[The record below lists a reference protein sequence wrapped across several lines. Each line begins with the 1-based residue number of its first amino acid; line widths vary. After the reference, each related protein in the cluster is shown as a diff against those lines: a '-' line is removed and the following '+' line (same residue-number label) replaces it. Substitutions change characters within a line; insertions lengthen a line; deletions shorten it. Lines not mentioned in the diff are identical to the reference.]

1 MFNIGIR
8 VDADNFTT
16 ETQAVVSDLQQTL
29 NKNGITVPVSLN
41 NATLKEMDQFI
52 QSIGGSMKITKD
64 ALTGFI
70 ENISVN
76 VPKANGQMLSL
87 NQGVQAVTNTVT
99 DLNGVS
105 QQVFSHFET
114 TDITTTM
121 NGMNTSLERAKELQ
135 NDIIKLY
142 EQRVDLEHQMATA
155 LVQGDSKQQ
164 ASLQARLTK
173 NETLDGMYREQL
185 AYLQQQANAESIQIN
200 LWDKINASVSQIDGN
215 TAGWT
220 RTLTQSGQDAIALAQ
235 NLNQSKKVLNE
246 FADTYKKAMS
256 TDGTKGQ
263 MLVQDLNNMKA
274 QVDVVINA
282 MENLGATVDSTGAH
296 YQGNITAVQELC
308 TEYNKITRQLQEF
321 NAQKKD
327 QQDDTQ
333 KIEQTVQAY
342 KAYRD
347 QLDRINKLKKEN
359 ATGVDMKAEQQ
370 QLESLKT
377 SYKQLEQA
385 ILSNGDAVYK
395 NTQYNRD
402 KNQVTRDS
410 IQAQKELN
418 VTLQDNSLQSLIADT
433 ITYTVSLQSLQQVIQ
448 SVISET
454 ISLNDSMTQ
463 IRLVTQ
469 DSAEN
474 TKALMSEYSET
485 AKQLGTTTDAVA
497 SSAVE
502 WLRQGNTVEE
512 TGELVKASTTLSVI
526 GAMDASDAT
535 TALTA
540 SLNGYNMEAQ
550 DAMKIVDQL
559 TTLDLKYA
567 TSSGDIANA
576 LSRVASSASAAGV
589 PLERMEAIITVTA
602 DQTQQAAETI
612 GRAWNSVIQRINK
625 ISAGKDV
632 SDTGKSLND
641 VDKALKTVGISLR
654 DDNGIIKA
662 SSDILDEVAAKWDT
676 WNRNQQSQIATAI
689 AGTNQANIFRATM
702 NDYKEVLEATTIA
715 ENASGSATERMSIYT
730 ESLTGKI
737 NTFKTTWTE
746 LVNDLNLDSLIGT
759 VVDLGTKLLEI
770 LNVVLNKIPVLSDA
784 LKGFITVKSVNI
796 LIGAIINAIKRLT
809 GTDGLEGLFDG
820 FIKLKDTMAI
830 VKGAMNGVT
839 VETETMSVGSV
850 KLANTITALI
860 KVFEGAKQK
869 IELFK
874 LMFVNAGGGVNGFV
888 TALYSILPAAVA
900 SLSPLTLVAAGVAA
914 VTLAVVA
921 GAAAWLKYNSY
932 AEQTARAVKTAQEA
946 IDNAQAE
953 LDAANQ
959 DIEETNSKLSDL
971 ASQIKAINE
980 KGTLTLADKAQK
992 DALQEQLDTLTE
1004 IKKTQ
1009 EEIARLKNEA
1019 LKKAQ
1024 QDMVDAQYGNDKS
1037 ADEWGSNLKGI
1048 SSRLYDSESA
1058 SINQLVANI
1067 NYLNK
1072 SKQDLTITDESYNRQ
1087 MKEQTS
1093 ALNDRKLSILEQ
1105 IQTLA
1110 ELGDTSSDQYKKLQ
1124 QLHEEIELV
1133 LDPSNYETIS
1143 LEKIIDTAGVE
1154 DKLKKIITSGDEAGQ
1169 KTAEN
1174 YAKSFAQKI
1183 LSDTTMKENWA
1194 KAMNIDVDDL
1204 NIDNLTQEIFNKFH
1218 QMFSDVSEDAKKI
1231 FDKEYGFGDNQVAD
1245 WSTQATAALI
1255 SQDEA
1260 LKQHLDTVE
1269 SASEKQEILNK
1280 AYSEMKEKGELTVA
1294 TVQKLIEQEP
1304 SLTKAI
1310 EIQDG
1315 KIRINI
1321 DSLQDLSAQYYDTAI
1336 ETAKEQK
1343 AQTDAVI
1350 DNTKTR
1356 IKAMQEEMTALG
1368 KLIQKRID
1376 AGEDVDPNVLNQYKG
1391 YQRTQYELEKQGKQ
1405 AQATSD
1411 DLAAQIDALEKL
1423 QGQGLTYTPSS
1434 SEKSGSSSSKTDP
1447 EKEAYELKKSEIEL
1461 VQKQLELEKSKLEQ
1475 QKKGLEE
1482 QKSGL
1487 ELRKSEIELQKQ
1499 IKEQQLDII
1508 EDAED
1513 GIDDIIDLIKKMTK
1527 QDYENLKTKLT
1538 EVKDYIG
1545 DFKDALDDVKDTYDD
1560 LVDDAK
1566 DKLKAEKEAADN
1578 QKKLEEGAKSI
1589 AEIQAQLAE
1598 IQYDDSADAQ
1608 AKRLELTASLN
1619 EKQQDLEDEM
1629 KDQAYDAA
1637 TDALDKTKDKVDD
1650 IFDAIGD
1657 ILDASQDAIAD
1668 YITYIS
1674 DELESEGNL
1683 YQAAVA
1689 QFNDTSE
1696 GAQEEL
1702 YNRLIDYNNKYG
1714 DSINKTVTE
1723 PWNEAIA
1730 AVEKYKEVA
1739 GSTDIDT
1746 IRQYLGSQDT
1756 QLNASIKLDEQVIDG
1771 LDDQIDQI
1779 KLDMDKVD
1787 VQITQ
1792 FEQAISKVK
1801 DALSQ
1806 LEIDYKQTSN
1816 ASDSSEQGAGGTG
1829 NEYAYGLV
1837 KGLLAEAGVD
1847 TSTLPDTYQ
1856 GFVDA
1861 LKATTD
1867 AANDTAKAV
1876 TDLGEKSETAGEQV
1890 EDSGDQT
1897 EDSGDKTEKA
1907 GDQADQTVQPL
1918 TDLADSGQEAAT
1930 ALGEV
1935 ATAAPAAA
1943 DASGSSGFN
1952 LGDIVTFFTG
1962 GDMSA
1967 FVQKFATKAIT
1978 KYLPKLI
1985 KAGASMVG
1993 KLHDGTDEVKKKD
2006 SWLDR
2011 MLGLGQDETARIL
2024 KVGEA
2029 VIPDYANDA
2038 LNSASGV
2045 SPIRSI
2051 ASTPDVSNVKT
2062 TNNSSISIDM
2072 GDMDFSGIDT
2082 TELRNELESIKKDS
2096 ANQVYSTLYKYVKVG
2111 GYRNVKIR
2119 HS

>member
-29 NKNGITVPVSLN
+29 NKNGITVPVNLN

-76 VPKANGQMLSL
+76 VPKANGQILSL

-142 EQRVDLEHQMATA
+142 EQRVNLEHQMATA

-164 ASLQARLTK
+164 ASLQSKLTK
-173 NETLDGMYREQL
+173 NEALDGMYREQL
-185 AYLQQQANAESIQIN
+185 AYLQQQANAEGVQIN
-200 LWDKINASVSQIDGN
+200 LWDKINTSVSQIDGN

-235 NLNQSKKVLNE
+235 NLNQSKKVLND

-256 TDGTKGQ
+256 TDGSKGQ

-282 MENLGATVDSTGAH
+282 MTNLGATVDSTGAH

-308 TEYNKITRQLQEF
+308 TEYNKITRRLQEF
-321 NAQKKD
+321 NAQKQD
-327 QQDDTQ
+327 QQNDTQ
-333 KIEQTVQAY
+333 MIEQTVQAY

-359 ATGVDMKAEQQ
+359 ATGVDMRAEQQ
-370 QLESLKT
+370 QLDALKT
-377 SYKQLEQA
+377 SYKNLEQG
-385 ILSNGDAVYK
+385 ILSNGEAVYK

-454 ISLNDSMTQ
+454 VSLNDSMTQ

-469 DSAEN
+469 GSSES
-474 TKALMSEYSET
+474 TKALMSDYSEI
-485 AKQLGTTTDAVA
+485 AKQLGTTTSAVA
-497 SSAVE
+497 DSAVE
-502 WLRQGNTVEE
+502 WLRQGNTIEE
-512 TGELVKASTTLSVI
+512 TSELVKASTTLSVI

-540 SLNGYNMEAQ
+540 SLNGYKMEAS

-641 VDKALKTVGISLR
+641 VEKALKTVGIALR

-715 ENASGSATERMSIYT
+715 ENANGSATERMSIYT
-730 ESLTGKI
+730 ESLTAKI

-746 LVNDLNLDSLIGT
+746 LVNDLNLDSLIGL

-770 LNVVLNKIPVLSDA
+770 LNILLNKIPVLSDV
-784 LKGFITVKSVNI
+784 LKGFITVQSINI
-796 LIGAIINAIKRLT
+796 LAGAVIKAMNRIAGPEGIKGLLT
-809 GTDGLEGLFDG
+809 GLVNLKDVMDNVALYAYSFGDE
-820 FIKLKDTMAI
+820 FIK
-830 VKGAMNGVT
+830 
-839 VETETMSVGSV
+839 
-850 KLANTITALI
+850 
-860 KVFEGAKQK
+860 
-869 IELFK
+869 
-874 LMFVNAGGGVNGFV
+874 AGGGVQGFV
-888 TALYSILPAAVA
+888 AALRYISPA
-900 SLSPLTLVAAGVAA
+900 SLAAIQPMTLVAA
-914 VTLAVVA
+914 AVVA
-921 GAAAWLKYNSY
+921 LTTALTAGIIAWNKYNS
-932 AEQTARAVKTAQEA
+932 AEAKLDRAKSK
-946 IDNAQAE
+946 
-953 LDAANQ
+953 LDS
-959 DIEETNSKLSDL
+959 DKESLEETGQKLDEINSKIDE
-971 ASQIKAINE
+971 I
-980 KGTLTLADKAQK
+980 DKSNMTISEQK
-992 DALQEQLDTLTE
+992 QLDLLN
-1004 IKKTQ
+1004 Q
-1009 EEIARLKNEA
+1009 EKEA
-1019 LKKAQ
+1019 LEKIRETKQGIVDDDEAAYNKQRKQ
-1024 QDMVDAQYGNDKS
+1024 QLDDIYGGYTNSVDDA
-1037 ADEWGSNLKGI
+1037 
-1048 SSRLYDSESA
+1048 
-1058 SINQLVANI
+1058 
-1067 NYLNK
+1067 
-1072 SKQDLTITDESYNRQ
+1072 YN
-1087 MKEQTS
+1087 S
-1093 ALNDRKLSILEQ
+1093 
-1105 IQTLA
+1105 
-1110 ELGDTSSDQYKKLQ
+1110 KKLQ
-1124 QLHEEIELV
+1124 DINWSGGNDNYYSTYDVENANIQELLANAKILYEQKEKLIQQGKVESQEYKDLEEQEKQNNLAIQEQIPSLIQVQSEYEELGGKANDTYKNITN
-1133 LDPSNYETIS
+1133 LILEAKQQTDPASWA
-1143 LEKIIDTAGVE
+1143 KINLADVIDTDGFIS
-1154 DKLKKIITSGDEAGQ
+1154 KLDATSSEAFNQ
-1169 KTAEN
+1169 IHAQALKTARE
-1174 YAKSFAQKI
+1174 I
-1183 LSDTTMKENWA
+1183 VDDPELSQEWSKHF
-1194 KAMNIDVDDL
+1194 NIDLSTEEGWKSLV
-1204 NIDNLTQEIFNKFH
+1204 NIIQNELTNAFNDATDSAHEFKSA
-1218 QMFSDVSEDAKKI
+1218 SDVFNDYI
-1231 FDKEYGFGDNQVAD
+1231 
-1245 WSTQATAALI
+1245 TI
-1255 SQDEA
+1255 
-1260 LKQHLDTVE
+1260 
-1269 SASEKQEILNK
+1269 ASDMEEQQTLLNK
-1280 AYSEMKEKGELTVA
+1280 ALGEMQYNGELSSG
-1294 TVQKLIEQEP
+1294 TVQKLIEKYPEL
-1304 SLTKAI
+1304 SDKI
-1310 EIQDG
+1310 EVNNG
-1315 KIRINI
+1315 KLQLESQYLNETWQAQQQAARDKVKSQI
-1321 DSLQDLSAQYYDTAI
+1321 DETNDTI
-1336 ETAKEQK
+1336 KC
-1343 AQTDAVI
+1343 I
-1350 DNTKTR
+1350 KTR
-1356 IKAMQEEMTALG
+1356 IQAYMDE
-1368 KLIQKRID
+1368 
-1376 AGEDVDPNVLNQYKG
+1376 
-1391 YQRTQYELEKQGKQ
+1391 
-1405 AQATSD
+1405 AQAIKTMYSGV
-1411 DLAAQIDALEKL
+1411 DLSNAANAAAATGDINRARQLGDMITRQQQEQTKNEKSL
-1423 QGQGLTYTPSS
+1423 QELQSILDNMNFTDLTPTKPSGYS
-1434 SEKSGSSSSKTDP
+1434 SGKKSGSGSKTDP

-1475 QKKGLEE
+1475 QKKGIEQ
-1482 QKSGL
+1482 QKSAL
-1487 ELRKSEIELQKQ
+1487 ELDKSQVELQKQ

-1513 GIDDIIDLIKKMTK
+1513 GIDDIIELIKKMTK

-1578 QKKLEEGAKSI
+1578 QKKLEDGAKSI

-1637 TDALDKTKDKVDD
+1637 TDALDKTKDKVDN

-1674 DELESEGNL
+1674 DELESDGNL
-1683 YQAAVA
+1683 YKAAVA

-1739 GSTDIDT
+1739 GSADIDT
-1746 IRQYLGSQDT
+1746 VRQYLGSQDT
-1756 QLNASIKLDEQVIDG
+1756 QLNASIKLDEQTIDG
-1771 LDDQIDQI
+1771 LDNQIDKI
-1779 KLDMDKVD
+1779 KIDMDKVD
-1787 VQITQ
+1787 QQVTQ
-1792 FEQAISKVK
+1792 FEQAISQVK

-1816 ASDSSEQGAGGTG
+1816 SSDSSEQGAGGTG
-1829 NEYAYGLV
+1829 NEYAYGLL

-1856 GFVDA
+1856 GFIDA

-1876 TDLGEKSETAGEQV
+1876 TDLGEKSETT
-1890 EDSGDQT
+1890 GDQT
-1897 EDSGDKTEKA
+1897 EDSGDKAEMA
-1907 GDQADQTVQPL
+1907 GDQADKTAQPL

-1935 ATAAPAAA
+1935 ATAAPAA
-1943 DASGSSGFN
+1943 STGGSSGFN
-1952 LGDIVTFFTG
+1952 FGDIAKFLMG
-1962 GDMSA
+1962 GDPSS
-1967 FVQKFATKAIT
+1967 FIQKFATKAIT

-2038 LNSASGV
+2038 LNSASSI

-2051 ASTPDVSNVKT
+2051 TSTPDVSNIKT
-2062 TNNSSISIDM
+2062 TNSSSINIDM

>member
-29 NKNGITVPVSLN
+29 NKNGITVPVNLN
-41 NATLKEMDQFI
+41 NATLKQMDEFI

-76 VPKANGQMLSL
+76 VPKANGQILSL
-87 NQGVQAVTNTVT
+87 NQGVQAVSNTVT
-99 DLNGVS
+99 NLNGVS

-135 NDIIKLY
+135 GDIIKLY

-173 NETLDGMYREQL
+173 NESLDGMYREQL
-185 AYLQQQANAESIQIN
+185 AYLQQQANAEGVQIN
-200 LWDKINASVSQIDGN
+200 LWDKINTTVSQIDGN

-235 NLNQSKKVLNE
+235 NLSQSKKVLND
-246 FADTYKKAMS
+246 FANTYKQAMS

-263 MLVQDLNNMKA
+263 MLADDLKNMKA

-282 MENLGATVDSTGAH
+282 MTNLGATVDSTGAH
-296 YQGNITAVQELC
+296 YQGNITAVQDLC
-308 TEYNKITRQLQEF
+308 NEYNKITRQLQEF
-321 NAQKKD
+321 NAQKQD
-327 QQDDTQ
+327 QQNDAQ
-333 KIEQTVQAY
+333 MIEQTVQAY

-359 ATGVDMKAEQQ
+359 ATGVDMRAEQQ
-370 QLESLKT
+370 QLDALKT
-377 SYKQLEQA
+377 SYKNLEQG
-385 ILSNGDAVYK
+385 ILSNGEAVYK

-454 ISLNDSMTQ
+454 VSLNDSMTQ

-469 DSAEN
+469 GSSDD
-474 TKALMSEYSET
+474 TKALMSEYSDI
-485 AKQLGTTTDAVA
+485 AKQLGTTTSAVA
-497 SSAVE
+497 ESATE

-512 TGELVKASTTLSVI
+512 TSELVKASTTLSVI

-540 SLNGYNMEAQ
+540 SLNGYKMEAS

-641 VDKALKTVGISLR
+641 VEKALKTVGIALR

-715 ENASGSATERMSIYT
+715 ENANGSATERMSIYT
-730 ESLTGKI
+730 ESLTAKI
-737 NTFKTTWTE
+737 NSFKTTWTE

-770 LNVVLNKIPVLSDA
+770 LNILLNKIPILSDV
-784 LKGFITVKSVNI
+784 LKGFITVQSINI
-796 LIGAIINAIKRLT
+796 LTGAVIKAMNRIAGPEGIKGLLT
-809 GTDGLEGLFDG
+809 GLVNLKDVMDNVALYAYSFGDE
-820 FIKLKDTMAI
+820 FIK
-830 VKGAMNGVT
+830 
-839 VETETMSVGSV
+839 
-850 KLANTITALI
+850 
-860 KVFEGAKQK
+860 
-869 IELFK
+869 
-874 LMFVNAGGGVNGFV
+874 AGGGVQGFV
-888 TALYSILPAAVA
+888 AALRYISPVSLAAIQ
-900 SLSPLTLVAAGVAA
+900 PMTLVAA
-914 VTLAVVA
+914 AVVA
-921 GAAAWLKYNSY
+921 LTTALTAGIIAWNKYNS
-932 AEQTARAVKTAQEA
+932 AEAKLDRAKSK
-946 IDNAQAE
+946 
-953 LDAANQ
+953 LDS
-959 DIEETNSKLSDL
+959 DKESLEETGQKLDEINSKIDE
-971 ASQIKAINE
+971 I
-980 KGTLTLADKAQK
+980 DKSNMTISEQK
-992 DALQEQLDTLTE
+992 QLDLLN
-1004 IKKTQ
+1004 Q
-1009 EEIARLKNEA
+1009 EKEA
-1019 LKKAQ
+1019 LEKIRETKQGIVDDDEAAYNKQRKQ
-1024 QDMVDAQYGNDKS
+1024 QLDDIYGGYTNSVDDA
-1037 ADEWGSNLKGI
+1037 
-1048 SSRLYDSESA
+1048 
-1058 SINQLVANI
+1058 
-1067 NYLNK
+1067 
-1072 SKQDLTITDESYNRQ
+1072 YN
-1087 MKEQTS
+1087 S
-1093 ALNDRKLSILEQ
+1093 
-1105 IQTLA
+1105 
-1110 ELGDTSSDQYKKLQ
+1110 KKLQ
-1124 QLHEEIELV
+1124 DINWSGGNDNYYSTYDIENANIQELLANAKILYEQKEKLIQQGKVESQEYRDLEEQEKQNNLAIQEQIPSLIQVQSEYEELGGKANDTYKNITN
-1133 LDPSNYETIS
+1133 LILEAKQQTDPASWA
-1143 LEKIIDTAGVE
+1143 KINLADVIDTDGFIS
-1154 DKLKKIITSGDEAGQ
+1154 KLDATSSEAFNQ
-1169 KTAEN
+1169 IHAQALKTARE
-1174 YAKSFAQKI
+1174 I
-1183 LSDTTMKENWA
+1183 VDDPELSQEWSKHF
-1194 KAMNIDVDDL
+1194 NIDLSTEEGWKSLV
-1204 NIDNLTQEIFNKFH
+1204 NIIQNELTNAFNDATDSAHEFKSA
-1218 QMFSDVSEDAKKI
+1218 SDVFNDYI
-1231 FDKEYGFGDNQVAD
+1231 
-1245 WSTQATAALI
+1245 TI
-1255 SQDEA
+1255 
-1260 LKQHLDTVE
+1260 
-1269 SASEKQEILNK
+1269 ASDMEEQQTLLNK
-1280 AYSEMKEKGELTVA
+1280 ALGEMQYNGELSSG
-1294 TVQKLIEQEP
+1294 TVQKLIEKYPEL
-1304 SLTKAI
+1304 SDKI
-1310 EIQDG
+1310 EVNNG
-1315 KIRINI
+1315 KLQLESQYLNETWQAQQQAARDKVKSQIDETNDTIKRI
-1321 DSLQDLSAQYYDTAI
+1321 
-1336 ETAKEQK
+1336 
-1343 AQTDAVI
+1343 
-1350 DNTKTR
+1350 KTR
-1356 IKAMQEEMTALG
+1356 IQAYMDE
-1368 KLIQKRID
+1368 
-1376 AGEDVDPNVLNQYKG
+1376 
-1391 YQRTQYELEKQGKQ
+1391 
-1405 AQATSD
+1405 AQAIKTMYSGV
-1411 DLAAQIDALEKL
+1411 DLSNAANAAAASGDVKRARQLGDMITRQQQEQTKNEKSL
-1423 QGQGLTYTPSS
+1423 QELQSILDNMNFTDLTPTKPSGYS
-1434 SEKSGSSSSKTDP
+1434 SGKKSGSGSKKDP
-1447 EKEAYELKKSEIEL
+1447 EKEAYELKKSEIEV

-1475 QKKGLEE
+1475 QKKGLEQ
-1482 QKSGL
+1482 QKSAL
-1487 ELRKSEIELQKQ
+1487 ELDKSQIELQKQ
-1499 IKEQQLDII
+1499 TKEQQLDII

-1527 QDYENLKTKLT
+1527 QDYENLKTKLG

-1578 QKKLEEGAKSI
+1578 QKKLEDGAKSI

-1637 TDALDKTKDKVDD
+1637 TDALDKTKDKVDN

-1657 ILDASQDAIAD
+1657 ILDASQDAISD

-1739 GSTDIDT
+1739 GSADIDT
-1746 IRQYLGSQDT
+1746 IRQYLGSRDT
-1756 QLNASIKLDEQVIDG
+1756 QINASIKLDEQAIDG
-1771 LDDQIDQI
+1771 LDNQIDQI
-1779 KLDMDKVD
+1779 KIDMDKVD
-1787 VQITQ
+1787 QQVTQ
-1792 FEQAISKVK
+1792 FEQAISQVK

-1806 LEIDYKQTSN
+1806 LEINYEVTSN
-1816 ASDSSEQGAGGTG
+1816 ASDAGAQGAAGTG
-1829 NEYAYGLV
+1829 NDYAYGLI
-1837 KGLLAEAGVD
+1837 KGLLQQAGVD
-1847 TSTLPDTYQ
+1847 TSTLPATYQ

-1861 LKATTD
+1861 LSQTTEAATGT
-1867 AANDTAKAV
+1867 
-1876 TDLGEKSETAGEQV
+1876 SEALDNLT
-1890 EDSGDQT
+1890 
-1897 EDSGDKTEKA
+1897 DKTEGTTPEVEDLGNKTEDT
-1907 GDQADQTVQPL
+1907 GNQTGETVEPL
-1918 TDLADSGQEAAT
+1918 KDLANSGEQAAG
-1930 ALGEV
+1930 ALSGV
-1935 ATAAPAAA
+1935 ANA
-1943 DASGSSGFN
+1943 ASGSSSGSGFGN
-1952 LGDIVTFFTG
+1952 LLTFLTG
-1962 GDMSA
+1962 GDTDK
-1967 FVQKFATKAIT
+1967 FVQNFATNAIR

-1985 KAGASMVG
+1985 KAGVSMIG
-1993 KLHDGTDEVKKKD
+1993 KLHDGTDEVKKSN
-2006 SWLDR
+2006 SWLDK

-2038 LNSASGV
+2038 VQNMDGAS
-2045 SPIRSI
+2045 IRPTVTI
-2051 ASTPDVSNVKT
+2051 PNTSNIKT
-2062 TNNSSISIDM
+2062 TNNSELNIDM
-2072 GDMDFSGIDT
+2072 GDLDISGIDT
-2082 TELRNELESIKKDS
+2082 TELRNELANIKKES
-2096 ANQVYSTLYKYVKVG
+2096 ANQVYSTLYRYIKVG
-2111 GYRNVKIR
+2111 GYRNVR
-2119 HS
+2119 SRYN

>member
-52 QSIGGSMKITKD
+52 QSIGGSMKVTKD

-121 NGMNTSLERAKELQ
+121 NGMNTSLQAIKKIQDEIVKKAQERI
-135 NDIIKLY
+135 N
-142 EQRVDLEHQMATA
+142 LENQLADA
-155 LVQGDSKQQ
+155 LVSGDSKEQ
-164 ASLQARLTK
+164 ASLLKKIDKTQYLENMQRDQLS
-173 NETLDGMYREQL
+173 MY
-185 AYLQQQANAESIQIN
+185 QQQANALGMQVNYFDTVNNKVTEAENAQSQWVQWTIQN
-200 LWDKINASVSQIDGN
+200 S
-215 TAGWT
+215 TAAQDLAKNIGQSKD
-220 RTLTQSGQDAIALAQ
+220 TLTQFFNIYQ
-235 NLNQSKKVLNE
+235 
-246 FADTYKKAMS
+246 KAMS
-256 TDGTKGQ
+256 ANGGSYQQ
-263 MLVQDLNNMKA
+263 MLNEDLQNMKPA
-274 QVDVVINA
+274 IDQVMQS
-282 MENLGATVDSTGAH
+282 MENLGATFDSAGAH
-296 YQGNITAVQELC
+296 YSGLNSGMQELV
-308 TEYNKITRQLQEF
+308 ELFNKLKRATDEF
-321 NAQKKD
+321 NAKRQD
-327 QQDDTQ
+327 QSDDAQ

-370 QLESLKT
+370 QLDSLKT
-377 SYKQLEQA
+377 TYKQLEQQ
-385 ILSNGDAVYK
+385 ILSNGEAVYK

-418 VTLQDNSLQSLIADT
+418 VTMQDNSLQDLIANT
-433 ITYTVSLQSLQQVIQ
+433 IMYKISLQELLTVIQ
-448 SVISET
+448 NAVTET
-454 ISLNDSMTQ
+454 FNLNDSMTQ

-469 DSAEN
+469 GSVDE
-474 TKALMSEYSET
+474 TKQLMSEYSET

-497 SSAVE
+497 ASAVE
-502 WLRQGNTVEE
+502 WLRQGNTIEE

-641 VDKALKTVGISLR
+641 VDKALQKVGISLR
-654 DDNGIIKA
+654 DENGIIKS
-662 SSDILDEVAAKWDT
+662 SSDLLDEVAAKWET
-676 WNRNQQSQIATAI
+676 WNRNEQSQIATAI

-715 ENASGSATERMSIYT
+715 ENASGSATERMAIYT
-730 ESLTGKI
+730 ESLTGKL
-737 NTFKTTWTE
+737 NKFKTAWTE
-746 LVNDLNLDSLIGT
+746 LVNDLNLDQIIGQ
-759 VVDLGTKLLEI
+759 VIDVGTKVLEI
-770 LNVVLNKIPVLSDA
+770 LNILLNKIPLLSDA
-784 LKGFITVKSVNI
+784 FKSIVIVQSINI
-796 LIGAIINAIKRLT
+796 LAGAVIKAMNRIAGPEGIKGLLT
-809 GTDGLEGLFDG
+809 GLVNLKDVMDNVALYAYSFGDE
-820 FIKLKDTMAI
+820 FIK
-830 VKGAMNGVT
+830 
-839 VETETMSVGSV
+839 
-850 KLANTITALI
+850 
-860 KVFEGAKQK
+860 
-869 IELFK
+869 
-874 LMFVNAGGGVNGFV
+874 AGGGVQGFV
-888 TALYSILPAAVA
+888 AALRYISPA
-900 SLSPLTLVAAGVAA
+900 SLAAIQPMTLVAAAVIALTAA
-914 VTLAVVA
+914 LTA
-921 GAAAWLKYNSY
+921 GIIAWNKYNS
-932 AEQTARAVKTAQEA
+932 AEAKLDRAKSK
-946 IDNAQAE
+946 
-953 LDAANQ
+953 LDS
-959 DIEETNSKLSDL
+959 DKESLEETEQKLDEINSKIDEIDKSNMTISEQKQLDL
-971 ASQIKAINE
+971 LNQE
-980 KGTLTLADKAQK
+980 K
-992 DALQEQLDTLTE
+992 DALEKIRETKQGIVDDDEAAYNKQRKQQLDDTYGGYT
-1004 IKKTQ
+1004 
-1009 EEIARLKNEA
+1009 NS
-1019 LKKAQ
+1019 
-1024 QDMVDAQYGNDKS
+1024 VDDA
-1037 ADEWGSNLKGI
+1037 
-1048 SSRLYDSESA
+1048 
-1058 SINQLVANI
+1058 
-1067 NYLNK
+1067 
-1072 SKQDLTITDESYNRQ
+1072 YN
-1087 MKEQTS
+1087 S
-1093 ALNDRKLSILEQ
+1093 
-1105 IQTLA
+1105 
-1110 ELGDTSSDQYKKLQ
+1110 KKLQ
-1124 QLHEEIELV
+1124 DTNWSGGNDNYYSTYDIENASIQELLANARILYEQKEKLIQQGKVESQEYKDLEEQEKQNNLAIQEQIPSLIQVQSEYEELGGKASDTYKNITN
-1133 LDPSNYETIS
+1133 LILEAKQQTDPASWAKIS
-1143 LEKIIDTAGVE
+1143 LADVIDTDGFIS
-1154 DKLKKIITSGDEAGQ
+1154 KLDATSTEAFNQ
-1169 KTAEN
+1169 IHVQALKTAREIVN
-1174 YAKSFAQKI
+1174 DPE
-1183 LSDTTMKENWA
+1183 LSQEWSKHF
-1194 KAMNIDVDDL
+1194 NIDLSTEEGWKSLV
-1204 NIDNLTQEIFNKFH
+1204 NIIQNELTSAFNDATDSAHEFKST
-1218 QMFSDVSEDAKKI
+1218 SDVFNDYLTI
-1231 FDKEYGFGDNQVAD
+1231 
-1245 WSTQATAALI
+1245 
-1255 SQDEA
+1255 
-1260 LKQHLDTVE
+1260 
-1269 SASEKQEILNK
+1269 ASDMEEQQTLLNK
-1280 AYSEMKEKGELTVA
+1280 ALGEMQYNGELSSG
-1294 TVQKLIEQEP
+1294 TVQKLIEKYPEL
-1304 SLTKAI
+1304 SDKI
-1310 EIQDG
+1310 EVNNG
-1315 KIRINI
+1315 KLQLESQYLDETWQAQQQAARDKVKSQIDETNDTIRCI
-1321 DSLQDLSAQYYDTAI
+1321 
-1336 ETAKEQK
+1336 
-1343 AQTDAVI
+1343 
-1350 DNTKTR
+1350 KTR
-1356 IKAMQEEMTALG
+1356 IQAYMDE
-1368 KLIQKRID
+1368 
-1376 AGEDVDPNVLNQYKG
+1376 
-1391 YQRTQYELEKQGKQ
+1391 
-1405 AQATSD
+1405 AQAIKTMYSGVDLSD
-1411 DLAAQIDALEKL
+1411 AANAAAATGDIKRARQLGDMITRQQQEQAKN
-1423 QGQGLTYTPSS
+1423 
-1434 SEKSGSSSSKTDP
+1434 EKSLQELQDILDNMNFTDLTPTKPSGYSSGKKSSSSSKTDP

-1513 GIDDIIDLIKKMTK
+1513 GIDDIIELIKKMTK

-1578 QKKLEEGAKSI
+1578 QKKLEDGAKSI

-1637 TDALDKTKDKVDD
+1637 TDALDKTKDKVDN

-1739 GSTDIDT
+1739 GSADIDT
-1746 IRQYLGSQDT
+1746 VRQYLGSQDT
-1756 QLNASIKLDEQVIDG
+1756 QLNASIKLDEQAIDG
-1771 LDDQIDQI
+1771 LDNQIDQI

-1829 NEYAYGLV
+1829 DEYAYGLV

-1847 TSTLPDTYQ
+1847 VSTLPDTYQ

-1935 ATAAPAAA
+1935 ATAAPTAA

-1952 LGDIVTFFTG
+1952 LGDIAKFLMG
-1962 GDMSA
+1962 GDPDT
-1967 FVQKFATKAIT
+1967 FIQKFATKAIT

>member
-29 NKNGITVPVSLN
+29 NKNGITVPVNLN
-41 NATLKEMDQFI
+41 NATLKQMDEFI

-70 ENISVN
+70 ENISVDI
-76 VPKANGQMLSL
+76 PKANGQILSL

-99 DLNGVS
+99 DLNGVTHD
-105 QQVFSHFET
+105 VFSHFET

-121 NGMNTSLERAKELQ
+121 NGMNTAFERAKELQ
-135 NDIIKLY
+135 SDIVKLY

-155 LVQGDSKQQ
+155 LVNGDSKEQ
-164 ASLQARLTK
+164 ASLQAKLTK
-173 NETLDGMYREQL
+173 NEALDGMYREQL
-185 AYLQQQANAESIQIN
+185 AYIQQQANSEHIQVN
-200 LWDKINASVSQIDGN
+200 LWDTINTQISQIDAN
-215 TAGWT
+215 TASWT

-235 NLNQSKKVLNE
+235 NLSQSKKVLND
-246 FADTYKKAMS
+246 FANTYKQAMS
-256 TDGTKGQ
+256 TDGTKGK
-263 MLVQDLNNMKA
+263 MLADDLKNMKA

-282 MENLGATVDSTGAH
+282 MTNLGATVDSTGAH

-321 NAQKKD
+321 NAQKQD
-327 QQDDTQ
+327 QQNDTQ
-333 KIEQTVQAY
+333 MIEQTVQAY

-359 ATGVDMKAEQQ
+359 ATGVDMRAEQQ
-370 QLESLKT
+370 QLDALKT
-377 SYKQLEQA
+377 SYKNLEQG
-385 ILSNGDAVYK
+385 ILSNGEAVYK

-433 ITYTVSLQSLQQVIQ
+433 ITYTVSLQSLQRVVQ

-454 ISLNDSMTQ
+454 VSLNDSMTQ

-469 DSAEN
+469 DNAEN
-474 TKALMSEYSET
+474 TKALMSEYSDI
-485 AKQLGTTTDAVA
+485 AKQLGTTTSAVA
-497 SSAVE
+497 ESATE

-512 TGELVKASTTLSVI
+512 TSELVKASTTLSVI

-540 SLNGYNMEAQ
+540 SLNGYKMEAS

-676 WNRNQQSQIATAI
+676 WNRNQQAQIATAI

-715 ENASGSATERMSIYT
+715 ENANGSATERMSIYT

-770 LNVVLNKIPVLSDA
+770 LNIILNKIPVLSDV
-784 LKGFITVKSVNI
+784 LKGFITVKSINI
-796 LIGAIINAIKRLT
+796 LVGAAISAIKRIA
-809 GTDGLEGLFDG
+809 GADGLAGLFDG
-820 FIKLKDTMAI
+820 FIKLKDAMTI
-830 VKGAMNGVT
+830 VKGTMNGVT

-869 IELFK
+869 LEIFK
-874 LMFVNAGGGVNGFV
+874 IMFVNAGGGVNGFV

-932 AEQTARAVKTAQEA
+932 AEQTARAVKSAQDA
-946 IDNAQAE
+946 IDKSQAE

-959 DIEETNSKLSDL
+959 DIEGTNSKLSDL

-1009 EEIARLKNEA
+1009 EDIATSKNKA

-1024 QDMVDAQYGNDKS
+1024 QNMVDAQYGNDKS
-1037 ADEWGSNLKGI
+1037 ADEWGSSLTGM
-1048 SSRLYDSESA
+1048 SSRLYDTESA

-1072 SKQDLTITDESYNRQ
+1072 SKQDLTVTDESYNRQ
-1087 MKEQTS
+1087 MNEQTA

-1110 ELGDTSSDQYKKLQ
+1110 ELGDTSSKQYKKLQ
-1124 QLHEEIELV
+1124 QLREEIELV

-1143 LEKIIDTAGVE
+1143 LEKIIDTAGIE
-1154 DKLKKIITSGDEAGQ
+1154 DKLKEIITSGDDAGQ

-1194 KAMNIDVDDL
+1194 KAMNIDVNDL

-1218 QMFSDVSEDAKKI
+1218 QMFSDVSEDAEKI

-1260 LKQHLDTVE
+1260 LKQYLDTVQ

-1343 AQTDAVI
+1343 AQADAVI
-1350 DNTKTR
+1350 NNTKTR

-1376 AGEDVDPNVLNQYKG
+1376 AGEDVDPNDLNQYKG

-1411 DLAAQIDALEKL
+1411 DLSAQIEALEKL
-1423 QGQGLTYTPSS
+1423 RGQGLTYTPSS
-1434 SEKSGSSSSKTDP
+1434 KKNGKKSGSGSKTDP
-1447 EKEAYELKKSEIEL
+1447 EKEAYELKKSEIEV

-1475 QKKGLEE
+1475 QKKGLEQ
-1482 QKSGL
+1482 QKSAL
-1487 ELRKSEIELQKQ
+1487 ELDKSQIELQKQ

-1527 QDYENLKTKLT
+1527 QDYENLKTKLG

-1578 QKKLEEGAKSI
+1578 QKKLEDGAKSI

-1629 KDQAYDAA
+1629 KDQAYDTA
-1637 TDALDKTKDKVDD
+1637 TDALDKTKDKVDN

-1657 ILDASQDAIAD
+1657 ILDASQDAISD

-1702 YNRLIDYNNKYG
+1702 YNRLIEYNNKYG

-1739 GSTDIDT
+1739 GSANIDT
-1746 IRQYLGSQDT
+1746 VRQYLGTQDA
-1756 QLNASIKLDEQVIDG
+1756 QLNASIKLDEQTIDG
-1771 LDDQIDQI
+1771 LDNQIDQI
-1779 KLDMDKVD
+1779 KMDMDKVD
-1787 VQITQ
+1787 QQVTQ
-1792 FEQAISKVK
+1792 FEQAISQVK

-1806 LEIDYKQTSN
+1806 LEINYKVTSN
-1816 ASDSSEQGAGGTG
+1816 TSDAGAQGAAGTG
-1829 NEYAYGLV
+1829 NDYTYGLI
-1837 KGLLAEAGVD
+1837 KGLLQQAGVD
-1847 TSTLPDTYQ
+1847 TSTLPATYQ

-1861 LKATTD
+1861 LRQTTEAATGT
-1867 AANDTAKAV
+1867 
-1876 TDLGEKSETAGEQV
+1876 SEALDNLT
-1890 EDSGDQT
+1890 
-1897 EDSGDKTEKA
+1897 DKTEDTTPEVEDLGNKSEDT
-1907 GDQADQTVQPL
+1907 GNQTGETVEPL
-1918 TDLADSGQEAAT
+1918 KDLADSGEQAAG
-1930 ALGEV
+1930 ALSGV
-1935 ATAAPAAA
+1935 ANA
-1943 DASGSSGFN
+1943 ASGSSSGSGF
-1952 LGDIVTFFTG
+1952 GDLLTFLTG
-1962 GDMSA
+1962 GDTDK
-1967 FVQKFATKAIT
+1967 FVQNFATNAIR

-1985 KAGASMVG
+1985 KAGVSMIG
-1993 KLHDGTDEVKKKD
+1993 KLHDGTDEVKKSN
-2006 SWLDR
+2006 SWLDK

-2038 LNSASGV
+2038 VQNMDGSS
-2045 SPIRSI
+2045 IRPTVT
-2051 ASTPDVSNVKT
+2051 TPNTSNIKT
-2062 TNNSSISIDM
+2062 TNNSELNIDM
-2072 GDMDFSGIDT
+2072 GDLDISGIDT
-2082 TELRNELESIKKDS
+2082 TELRNELANIKRES
-2096 ANQVYSTLYKYVKVG
+2096 ANQVYSTLYRYIKVG
-2111 GYRNVKIR
+2111 GYRNVR
-2119 HS
+2119 SRYN

>member
-185 AYLQQQANAESIQIN
+185 AYLQQQANAEGIQIN

-784 LKGFITVKSVNI
+784 LKGFITVKSINI
-796 LIGAIINAIKRLT
+796 LVGAVLSAIKRIT
-809 GTDGLEGLFDG
+809 GMDGLEGLFDG
-820 FIKLKDTMAI
+820 FIKLKDTMTI

-850 KLANTITALI
+850 KLANTVTALI

-932 AEQTARAVKTAQEA
+932 AEQTARAVKSAQEA
-946 IDNAQAE
+946 IDKTQADLDSAQSD
-953 LDAANQ
+953 LDDTDSKIADLAKQIQ
-959 DIEETNSKLSDL
+959 DIND
-971 ASQIKAINE
+971 
-980 KGTLTLADKAQK
+980 KGKLTLADKAQRSE
-992 DALQEQLDTLTE
+992 LQAQLDNLRE

-1009 EEIARLKNEA
+1009 EDIIK
-1019 LKKAQ
+1019 LKKQ
-1024 QDMVDAQYGNDKS
+1024 EMLDDQHKLIDAQYGNDKS
-1037 ADEWGSNLKGI
+1037 VEEWGSNLKGI
-1048 SSRLYDSESA
+1048 ASRLYDTESA
-1058 SINQLVANI
+1058 SISQLIANV

-1087 MKEQTS
+1087 MKEQTT
-1093 ALNDRKLSILEQ
+1093 ALSEQ
-1105 IQTLA
+1105 KVGVLQQIETLT
-1110 ELGDTSSDQYKKLQ
+1110 ELGDTSSVEYKRLQYLY
-1124 QLHEEIELV
+1124 EEITLV
-1133 LDPSNYETIS
+1133 LDPSSYPELALDN
-1143 LEKIIDTAGVE
+1143 L
-1154 DKLKKIITSGDEAGQ
+1154 ITSAGLSDKIKDAFEEGGEEGSEAIQ
-1169 KTAEN
+1169 K
-1174 YAKSFAQKI
+1174 YAGIAAQKI
-1183 LSDTTMKENWA
+1183 ANNSVLKENFA
-1194 KAMNIDVDDL
+1194 KAFNLDVNDLGIDT
-1204 NIDNLTQEIFNKFH
+1204 LTEQILILFQRMFQGIQDSAQGLSANEA
-1218 QMFSDVSEDAKKI
+1218 FSD
-1231 FDKEYGFGDNQVAD
+1231 Y
-1245 WSTQATAALI
+1245 
-1255 SQDEA
+1255 
-1260 LKQHLDTVE
+1260 LDTVDSLTE
-1269 SASEKQEILNK
+1269 QQTLLNK
-1280 AYSEMKEKGELTVA
+1280 ALGEMQYNGELTSD
-1294 TVQKLIEQEP
+1294 TVQKLIEKYPEL
-1304 SLTKAI
+1304 SNRI
-1310 EIQDG
+1310 EVQNG
-1315 KIRINI
+1315 KLVLESKYLNETWE
-1321 DSLQDLSAQYYDTAI
+1321 AQKQAAKDKVASQIKESEDTVA
-1336 ETAKEQK
+1336 
-1343 AQTDAVI
+1343 AV
-1350 DNTKTR
+1350 KTR
-1356 IKAMQEEMTALG
+1356 IAAYMGEAEALQALANSGQDTSKIEALQTAANNGDVKAARQLG
-1368 KLIQKRID
+1368 AIITEQQQKQSKAE
-1376 AGEDVDPNVLNQYKG
+1376 AGLARLREIYDNMNMGDLTPTKPSG
-1391 YQRTQYELEKQGKQ
+1391 YSSGK
-1405 AQATSD
+1405 
-1411 DLAAQIDALEKL
+1411 
-1423 QGQGLTYTPSS
+1423 
-1434 SEKSGSSSSKTDP
+1434 KSGSSSKTDP

-1513 GIDDIIDLIKKMTK
+1513 GIDDIIELIKKMTK

-1578 QKKLEEGAKSI
+1578 QKKLEDGAKSI

-1739 GSTDIDT
+1739 GSADIDT

-1756 QLNASIKLDEQVIDG
+1756 QLNASIKLDEQAIDG
-1771 LDDQIDQI
+1771 LDNQIDQI

-1856 GFVDA
+1856 GFVNA

-1952 LGDIVTFFTG
+1952 LGDIAKFLMG
-1962 GDMSA
+1962 GDPDT
-1967 FVQKFATKAIT
+1967 FIQKFATKAIT

-2062 TNNSSISIDM
+2062 TDNSSISIDM

>member
-1 MFNIGIR
+1 M
-8 VDADNFTT
+8 
-16 ETQAVVSDLQQTL
+16 SDY
-29 NKNGITVPVSLN
+29 S
-41 NATLKEMDQFI
+41 
-52 QSIGGSMKITKD
+52 
-64 ALTGFI
+64 
-70 ENISVN
+70 
-76 VPKANGQMLSL
+76 
-87 NQGVQAVTNTVT
+87 
-99 DLNGVS
+99 
-105 QQVFSHFET
+105 
-114 TDITTTM
+114 DI
-121 NGMNTSLERAKELQ
+121 
-135 NDIIKLY
+135 
-142 EQRVDLEHQMATA
+142 
-155 LVQGDSKQQ
+155 
-164 ASLQARLTK
+164 
-173 NETLDGMYREQL
+173 
-185 AYLQQQANAESIQIN
+185 
-200 LWDKINASVSQIDGN
+200 
-215 TAGWT
+215 
-220 RTLTQSGQDAIALAQ
+220 
-235 NLNQSKKVLNE
+235 
-246 FADTYKKAMS
+246 
-256 TDGTKGQ
+256 
-263 MLVQDLNNMKA
+263 
-274 QVDVVINA
+274 
-282 MENLGATVDSTGAH
+282 
-296 YQGNITAVQELC
+296 
-308 TEYNKITRQLQEF
+308 
-321 NAQKKD
+321 
-327 QQDDTQ
+327 
-333 KIEQTVQAY
+333 
-342 KAYRD
+342 
-347 QLDRINKLKKEN
+347 
-359 ATGVDMKAEQQ
+359 
-370 QLESLKT
+370 
-377 SYKQLEQA
+377 
-385 ILSNGDAVYK
+385 
-395 NTQYNRD
+395 
-402 KNQVTRDS
+402 
-410 IQAQKELN
+410 
-418 VTLQDNSLQSLIADT
+418 
-433 ITYTVSLQSLQQVIQ
+433 
-448 SVISET
+448 
-454 ISLNDSMTQ
+454 
-463 IRLVTQ
+463 
-469 DSAEN
+469 
-474 TKALMSEYSET
+474 
-485 AKQLGTTTDAVA
+485 AKQLGTTTSAVA
-497 SSAVE
+497 ESATE

-512 TGELVKASTTLSVI
+512 TSELVKASTTLSVI

-540 SLNGYNMEAQ
+540 SLNGYKMEAS

-641 VDKALKTVGISLR
+641 VEKALKTVGIALR

-715 ENASGSATERMSIYT
+715 ENANGSATERMSIYT
-730 ESLTGKI
+730 ESLTAKI
-737 NTFKTTWTE
+737 NSFKTTWTE

-770 LNVVLNKIPVLSDA
+770 LNILLNKIPVLSDV
-784 LKGFITVKSVNI
+784 LKGFITVKSINI
-796 LIGAIINAIKRLT
+796 LVGAAISAIKRIA
-809 GTDGLEGLFDG
+809 GADG
-820 FIKLKDTMAI
+820 FIKLKDAMTI
-830 VKGAMNGVT
+830 VKGTMNGVT
-839 VETETMSVGSV
+839 V
-850 KLANTITALI
+850 
-860 KVFEGAKQK
+860 
-869 IELFK
+869 
-874 LMFVNAGGGVNGFV
+874 
-888 TALYSILPAAVA
+888 
-900 SLSPLTLVAAGVAA
+900 GVAA

-932 AEQTARAVKTAQEA
+932 AEQTARAVKSAQDA
-946 IDNAQAE
+946 IDKAQAE

-959 DIEETNSKLSDL
+959 DIEGTNSKLSDL

-1009 EEIARLKNEA
+1009 EDIATSKNKA

-1024 QDMVDAQYGNDKS
+1024 QNMVDAQYGNDKS
-1037 ADEWGSNLKGI
+1037 ADEWGSSLTGMF
-1048 SSRLYDSESA
+1048 SRLYDTESA

-1072 SKQDLTITDESYNRQ
+1072 SKQDLTVTDESYNRQ
-1087 MKEQTS
+1087 MNEQTA

-1105 IQTLA
+1105 IQTFA
-1110 ELGDTSSDQYKKLQ
+1110 ELGDTSSKQYKKLQ
-1124 QLHEEIELV
+1124 QLREEIELV

-1143 LEKIIDTAGVE
+1143 LEKIIDTAGIE
-1154 DKLKKIITSGDEAGQ
+1154 DKLKEIITSGDDAGQ

-1194 KAMNIDVDDL
+1194 KAMNIDVNDL
-1204 NIDNLTQEIFNKFH
+1204 NIDNLTQEIFNKFY
-1218 QMFSDVSEDAKKI
+1218 QMFSDVSEDAEKI

-1260 LKQHLDTVE
+1260 LKQYLDTVQ

-1321 DSLQDLSAQYYDTAI
+1321 DSLQDLFAQYYDTAI

-1350 DNTKTR
+1350 NNTKTR

-1376 AGEDVDPNVLNQYKG
+1376 AGEDVDPNDLNQYKG

-1411 DLAAQIDALEKL
+1411 DLSAQIEALKKL
-1423 QGQGLTYTPSS
+1423 RGQGLTYTPSS
-1434 SEKSGSSSSKTDP
+1434 KKNGKKSGSGSKTDP
-1447 EKEAYELKKSEIEL
+1447 EKEAYELKKSEIEV

-1475 QKKGLEE
+1475 QKKGLEQ
-1482 QKSGL
+1482 QKSAL
-1487 ELRKSEIELQKQ
+1487 ELDKSQIELQKQ

-1527 QDYENLKTKLT
+1527 QDYENLKTKLG

-1578 QKKLEEGAKSI
+1578 QKKLEDGAKSI

-1629 KDQAYDAA
+1629 KDQAYDTA
-1637 TDALDKTKDKVDD
+1637 TDALDKTKDKVDN

-1657 ILDASQDAIAD
+1657 ILNASQDAISD

-1702 YNRLIDYNNKYG
+1702 YNRLIEYNNKYG

-1739 GSTDIDT
+1739 GSANIDT
-1746 IRQYLGSQDT
+1746 VRQYLGTQDA
-1756 QLNASIKLDEQVIDG
+1756 QLNASIKLDEQTIDG
-1771 LDDQIDQI
+1771 LDNQIDQI
-1779 KLDMDKVD
+1779 KMDMDKVD
-1787 VQITQ
+1787 QQVTQ
-1792 FEQAISKVK
+1792 FEQAISQVK

-1806 LEIDYKQTSN
+1806 LEINYKVTSN
-1816 ASDSSEQGAGGTG
+1816 TSDAGAQGAAGTG
-1829 NEYAYGLV
+1829 NDYTYGLI
-1837 KGLLAEAGVD
+1837 KGLLQQAGVD
-1847 TSTLPDTYQ
+1847 TSTLPATYQ

-1861 LKATTD
+1861 LRQTTEAATGT
-1867 AANDTAKAV
+1867 
-1876 TDLGEKSETAGEQV
+1876 SEALDNLT
-1890 EDSGDQT
+1890 
-1897 EDSGDKTEKA
+1897 DKTEDTTPEVEDLGNKSEDT
-1907 GDQADQTVQPL
+1907 GNQTGETVEPL
-1918 TDLADSGQEAAT
+1918 KDLADSGEQAAG
-1930 ALGEV
+1930 ALSGV
-1935 ATAAPAAA
+1935 ANA
-1943 DASGSSGFN
+1943 ASGSSSGSGF
-1952 LGDIVTFFTG
+1952 GDLLTFLTG
-1962 GDMSA
+1962 GDTDK
-1967 FVQKFATKAIT
+1967 FVQNFATNAIR

-1985 KAGASMVG
+1985 KAGVSMIG
-1993 KLHDGTDEVKKKD
+1993 KLHDGTDEVKKSN
-2006 SWLDR
+2006 SWLDK

-2038 LNSASGV
+2038 VQNMDGSS
-2045 SPIRSI
+2045 IRPTVT
-2051 ASTPDVSNVKT
+2051 TPNTSNIKT
-2062 TNNSSISIDM
+2062 TNNSELNIDM
-2072 GDMDFSGIDT
+2072 GDLDISGIDT
-2082 TELRNELESIKKDS
+2082 TELRNELANIKRES
-2096 ANQVYSTLYKYVKVG
+2096 ANQVYSTLYRYIKVG
-2111 GYRNVKIR
+2111 GYRNVR
-2119 HS
+2119 SRYN

>member
-29 NKNGITVPVSLN
+29 NKNGITVPVNLN
-41 NATLKEMDQFI
+41 NATLKQMDEFI

-76 VPKANGQMLSL
+76 VPKANGQILSL
-87 NQGVQAVTNTVT
+87 NQGVQAVSNTVT
-99 DLNGVS
+99 NLNGVS

-135 NDIIKLY
+135 GDIIKLY

-173 NETLDGMYREQL
+173 NESLDGMYREQL
-185 AYLQQQANAESIQIN
+185 AYLQQQANAEGVQIN
-200 LWDKINASVSQIDGN
+200 LWDKINTTVSQIDGN

-235 NLNQSKKVLNE
+235 NLSQSKKVLND
-246 FADTYKKAMS
+246 FANTYKQAMS

-263 MLVQDLNNMKA
+263 MLADDLKNMKA

-282 MENLGATVDSTGAH
+282 MTNLGATVDSTGAH
-296 YQGNITAVQELC
+296 YQGNITAVQDLC
-308 TEYNKITRQLQEF
+308 NEYNKITRQLQEF
-321 NAQKKD
+321 NAQKQD
-327 QQDDTQ
+327 QQNDAQ
-333 KIEQTVQAY
+333 MIEQTVQAY

-359 ATGVDMKAEQQ
+359 ATGVDMRAEQQ
-370 QLESLKT
+370 QLDALKT
-377 SYKQLEQA
+377 SYKNLEQG
-385 ILSNGDAVYK
+385 ILSNGEAVYK

-454 ISLNDSMTQ
+454 VSLNDSMTQ

-469 DSAEN
+469 GSSDD
-474 TKALMSEYSET
+474 TKALMSEYSDI
-485 AKQLGTTTDAVA
+485 AKQLGTTTSAVA
-497 SSAVE
+497 ESATE

-512 TGELVKASTTLSVI
+512 TSELVKASTTLSVI

-540 SLNGYNMEAQ
+540 SLNGYKMEAS

-641 VDKALKTVGISLR
+641 VEKALKTVGIALR

-715 ENASGSATERMSIYT
+715 ENANGSATERMSIYT
-730 ESLTGKI
+730 ESLTAKI
-737 NTFKTTWTE
+737 NSFKTTWTE

-770 LNVVLNKIPVLSDA
+770 LNILLNKIPVLSDV
-784 LKGFITVKSVNI
+784 LKGFITVQSINI
-796 LIGAIINAIKRLT
+796 LAGAVIKAMNRIAGPEGIKGLLT
-809 GTDGLEGLFDG
+809 GLVNLKDVMDNVALYAYSFGDE
-820 FIKLKDTMAI
+820 FIK
-830 VKGAMNGVT
+830 
-839 VETETMSVGSV
+839 
-850 KLANTITALI
+850 
-860 KVFEGAKQK
+860 
-869 IELFK
+869 
-874 LMFVNAGGGVNGFV
+874 AGGGVQGFV
-888 TALYSILPAAVA
+888 AALRYISPA
-900 SLSPLTLVAAGVAA
+900 SLAAIQPMTLVAA
-914 VTLAVVA
+914 AVVA
-921 GAAAWLKYNSY
+921 LTTALTAGIIAWNKYNS
-932 AEQTARAVKTAQEA
+932 AEAKLDRAKSK
-946 IDNAQAE
+946 
-953 LDAANQ
+953 LDS
-959 DIEETNSKLSDL
+959 DKESLEETGQKLDEINSKIDE
-971 ASQIKAINE
+971 I
-980 KGTLTLADKAQK
+980 DKSNMTISEQK
-992 DALQEQLDTLTE
+992 QLDLLN
-1004 IKKTQ
+1004 Q
-1009 EEIARLKNEA
+1009 EKEA
-1019 LKKAQ
+1019 LEKIRETKQGIVDDDEAAYNKQRKQ
-1024 QDMVDAQYGNDKS
+1024 QLDDIYGGYTNSVDDA
-1037 ADEWGSNLKGI
+1037 
-1048 SSRLYDSESA
+1048 
-1058 SINQLVANI
+1058 
-1067 NYLNK
+1067 
-1072 SKQDLTITDESYNRQ
+1072 YN
-1087 MKEQTS
+1087 S
-1093 ALNDRKLSILEQ
+1093 
-1105 IQTLA
+1105 
-1110 ELGDTSSDQYKKLQ
+1110 KKLQ
-1124 QLHEEIELV
+1124 DINWSGGNDNYYSTYDIENANIQELLANAKILYEQKEKLIQQGKVESQEYKDLEEQEKQNNLAIQEQIPSLIQVQSEYEELGGKANDTYKNITN
-1133 LDPSNYETIS
+1133 LILEAKQQTDPASWA
-1143 LEKIIDTAGVE
+1143 KINLADVIDTDGFIS
-1154 DKLKKIITSGDEAGQ
+1154 KLDATSSEAFNQ
-1169 KTAEN
+1169 IHAQALKTARE
-1174 YAKSFAQKI
+1174 I
-1183 LSDTTMKENWA
+1183 VDDPELSQEWSKHF
-1194 KAMNIDVDDL
+1194 NIDLSTEEGWKSLV
-1204 NIDNLTQEIFNKFH
+1204 NIIQNELTNAFNDATDSAHEFKSA
-1218 QMFSDVSEDAKKI
+1218 SDVFNDYI
-1231 FDKEYGFGDNQVAD
+1231 
-1245 WSTQATAALI
+1245 TI
-1255 SQDEA
+1255 
-1260 LKQHLDTVE
+1260 
-1269 SASEKQEILNK
+1269 ASDMEEQQTLLNK
-1280 AYSEMKEKGELTVA
+1280 ALGEMQYNGELSSG
-1294 TVQKLIEQEP
+1294 TVQKLIEKYPEL
-1304 SLTKAI
+1304 SDKI
-1310 EIQDG
+1310 EVNNG
-1315 KIRINI
+1315 KLQLESQYLNETWQAQQQAARDKVKSQI
-1321 DSLQDLSAQYYDTAI
+1321 DETNDTI
-1336 ETAKEQK
+1336 KC
-1343 AQTDAVI
+1343 I
-1350 DNTKTR
+1350 KTR
-1356 IKAMQEEMTALG
+1356 IQAYMDE
-1368 KLIQKRID
+1368 
-1376 AGEDVDPNVLNQYKG
+1376 
-1391 YQRTQYELEKQGKQ
+1391 
-1405 AQATSD
+1405 AQAIKTMYSGV
-1411 DLAAQIDALEKL
+1411 DLSNAANAAAASGDVKRARQLGDMITRQQQEQTKNEKSL
-1423 QGQGLTYTPSS
+1423 QELQSILDNMNFTDLTPTKPSGYS
-1434 SEKSGSSSSKTDP
+1434 SGKKSGSGSKTDP
-1447 EKEAYELKKSEIEL
+1447 EKEAYELKKSEIEV

-1475 QKKGLEE
+1475 QKKGLEQ
-1482 QKSGL
+1482 QKSAL
-1487 ELRKSEIELQKQ
+1487 ELDKSQIELQKQ

-1527 QDYENLKTKLT
+1527 QDYENLKTKLG

-1578 QKKLEEGAKSI
+1578 QKKLEDGAKSI

-1619 EKQQDLEDEM
+1619 EKQQDLEDEI
-1629 KDQAYDAA
+1629 KDQAYDTA
-1637 TDALDKTKDKVDD
+1637 TDALDKTKDKVDN

-1657 ILDASQDAIAD
+1657 ILDASQDAISD

-1702 YNRLIDYNNKYG
+1702 YNRLIEYNNKYG

-1739 GSTDIDT
+1739 GSANIDT
-1746 IRQYLGSQDT
+1746 VRQYLGTQDA
-1756 QLNASIKLDEQVIDG
+1756 QLNASIKLDEQTIDG
-1771 LDDQIDQI
+1771 LDNQIDQI
-1779 KLDMDKVD
+1779 KMDMDKVD
-1787 VQITQ
+1787 QQVTQ
-1792 FEQAISKVK
+1792 FEQAISQVK

-1806 LEIDYKQTSN
+1806 LEINYKVTSN
-1816 ASDSSEQGAGGTG
+1816 TSDAGAQGAAGTG
-1829 NEYAYGLV
+1829 NDYTYGLI
-1837 KGLLAEAGVD
+1837 KGLLQQAGVD
-1847 TSTLPDTYQ
+1847 TSTLPATYQ

-1861 LKATTD
+1861 LRQTTEAATGT
-1867 AANDTAKAV
+1867 
-1876 TDLGEKSETAGEQV
+1876 SEALDNLT
-1890 EDSGDQT
+1890 
-1897 EDSGDKTEKA
+1897 DKTEDTTPEVEDLGNKSEDT
-1907 GDQADQTVQPL
+1907 GNQTGETVEPL
-1918 TDLADSGQEAAT
+1918 KDLADSGEQAAG
-1930 ALGEV
+1930 ALSGV
-1935 ATAAPAAA
+1935 ANA
-1943 DASGSSGFN
+1943 ASGSSSGSGF
-1952 LGDIVTFFTG
+1952 GDLLTFLTG
-1962 GDMSA
+1962 GDTDK
-1967 FVQKFATKAIT
+1967 FVQNFATNAIR

-1985 KAGASMVG
+1985 KAGVSMIG
-1993 KLHDGTDEVKKKD
+1993 KLHDGTDEVKKSN
-2006 SWLDR
+2006 SWLDK

-2038 LNSASGV
+2038 VQNMDGSS
-2045 SPIRSI
+2045 IRPTVT
-2051 ASTPDVSNVKT
+2051 TPNTSNIKT
-2062 TNNSSISIDM
+2062 TNNSELNIDM
-2072 GDMDFSGIDT
+2072 GDLDISGIDT
-2082 TELRNELESIKKDS
+2082 TELRNELANIKRES
-2096 ANQVYSTLYKYVKVG
+2096 ANQVYSTLYRYIKVG
-2111 GYRNVKIR
+2111 GYRNVR
-2119 HS
+2119 SRYN

>member
-76 VPKANGQMLSL
+76 VPKANGQILSL

-142 EQRVDLEHQMATA
+142 GQRVDLEHQMATA
-155 LVQGDSKQQ
+155 LVNGDSKQQ

-185 AYLQQQANAESIQIN
+185 AYLQQQANAEGVQIN

-235 NLNQSKKVLNE
+235 NLNQSKKVLND

-256 TDGTKGQ
+256 TDGSKGQ

-282 MENLGATVDSTGAH
+282 MTNLGATVDSTGAH
-296 YQGNITAVQELC
+296 YQGNITAVQDLC
-308 TEYNKITRQLQEF
+308 NEYNKITRQLQEF
-321 NAQKKD
+321 NAQKQD
-327 QQDDTQ
+327 QQNDTQ
-333 KIEQTVQAY
+333 MIEQTVQAY

-359 ATGVDMKAEQQ
+359 ATGVDMRAEQQ
-370 QLESLKT
+370 QLDALKT
-377 SYKQLEQA
+377 NYKQLEQG
-385 ILSNGDAVYK
+385 ILSNGEAVYK

-448 SVISET
+448 SIISET
-454 ISLNDSMTQ
+454 VSLNDSMTQ

-469 DSAEN
+469 GSAES
-474 TKALMSEYSET
+474 TKELMSDYSEI
-485 AKQLGTTTDAVA
+485 AKQLGTTTSAVA
-497 SSAVE
+497 ESATE

-540 SLNGYNMEAQ
+540 SLNGYKMEAS

-641 VDKALKTVGISLR
+641 VDKALQKVGISLR

-662 SSDILDEVAAKWDT
+662 SSDILDEVAAKWET
-676 WNRNQQSQIATAI
+676 WNRNEQSQIATAI

-715 ENASGSATERMSIYT
+715 ENANGSATERMSIYT
-730 ESLTGKI
+730 ESLTAKI

-746 LVNDLNLDSLIGT
+746 LVNDLNLDSLIGL

-770 LNVVLNKIPVLSDA
+770 LNILLNKIPILSSA
-784 LKGFITVKSVNI
+784 LKGFITVKSINI
-796 LIGAIINAIKRLT
+796 LAGAAISAIKRIA
-809 GTDGLEGLFDG
+809 GADGLAGLFDG

-830 VKGAMNGVT
+830 VKATMNGVT

-850 KLANTITALI
+850 KLANTITTLI

-869 IELFK
+869 LEIFK
-874 LMFVNAGGGVNGFV
+874 IMFVNAGGGVNGFV

-914 VTLAVVA
+914 VTLAVMA

-932 AEQTARAVKTAQEA
+932 AEQTARAVKSAQDA
-946 IDNAQAE
+946 IDKAQAE

-959 DIEETNSKLSDL
+959 DIEGTNSKLSDL

-1009 EEIARLKNEA
+1009 EDIATLKNKA

-1024 QDMVDAQYGNDKS
+1024 QNMVDAQYGNDKS
-1037 ADEWGSNLKGI
+1037 ADEWGSSLTGM
-1048 SSRLYDSESA
+1048 SSRLYDTESA

-1072 SKQDLTITDESYNRQ
+1072 SKQDLTVTDESYNRQ
-1087 MKEQTS
+1087 MNEQTA

-1110 ELGDTSSDQYKKLQ
+1110 ELGDTSSKQYKKLQ
-1124 QLHEEIELV
+1124 QLREEIELV

-1143 LEKIIDTAGVE
+1143 LEKIIDTAGIE
-1154 DKLKKIITSGDEAGQ
+1154 DKLKKIITSGDDAGQ

-1194 KAMNIDVDDL
+1194 KAMNIDVNDL

-1218 QMFSDVSEDAKKI
+1218 QMFSDVSEDAEKI

-1260 LKQHLDTVE
+1260 LKQYLDTVQ

-1336 ETAKEQK
+1336 KTAKEQK

-1350 DNTKTR
+1350 NNTKTR

-1376 AGEDVDPNVLNQYKG
+1376 AGEDVDPNDLNQYKG

-1411 DLAAQIDALEKL
+1411 DLSAQIEALEKL
-1423 QGQGLTYTPSS
+1423 RGQGLTYTPSS
-1434 SEKSGSSSSKTDP
+1434 KNKGGGSGSKTDP

-1461 VQKQLELEKSKLEQ
+1461 VQKQLELEKSKLEE
-1475 QKKGLEE
+1475 QKKGLEQ
-1482 QKSGL
+1482 QKSAL
-1487 ELRKSEIELQKQ
+1487 ELDKSQIELQKQ

-1513 GIDDIIDLIKKMTK
+1513 GIDDIIELIKKMTK

-1545 DFKDALDDVKDTYDD
+1545 DFKDALGDVKDTYDD

-1578 QKKLEEGAKSI
+1578 QKKLEDGAKSI

-1637 TDALDKTKDKVDD
+1637 TDALDKTKDKVDN

-1674 DELESEGNL
+1674 DELESDGNL
-1683 YQAAVA
+1683 YKAAVA

-1739 GSTDIDT
+1739 GSADIDT
-1746 IRQYLGSQDT
+1746 VRQYLGSQDT
-1756 QLNASIKLDEQVIDG
+1756 QLNASIKLDEHTIDG
-1771 LDDQIDQI
+1771 LDNQIDQI
-1779 KLDMDKVD
+1779 KIDMGKVD
-1787 VQITQ
+1787 QQVAQ
-1792 FEQAISKVK
+1792 FEQAISQVK

-1816 ASDSSEQGAGGTG
+1816 SSDSSEQGAGGTG
-1829 NEYAYGLV
+1829 NEYAYGLL

-1856 GFVDA
+1856 GFIDA

-1876 TDLGEKSETAGEQV
+1876 TDLGEKSETT
-1890 EDSGDQT
+1890 GDQT
-1897 EDSGDKTEKA
+1897 EDSGDKAETA
-1907 GDQADQTVQPL
+1907 GDQADKTAQPL

-1943 DASGSSGFN
+1943 STGGSSGFN
-1952 LGDIVTFFTG
+1952 FGDIAKFLMG
-1962 GDMSA
+1962 GDPSS
-1967 FVQKFATKAIT
+1967 FIQKFATKAIT

-2038 LNSASGV
+2038 LNSASSI

-2051 ASTPDVSNVKT
+2051 TSTPDVSNIKT
-2062 TNNSSISIDM
+2062 TNSSSINIDM

>member
-29 NKNGITVPVSLN
+29 NKNGITVPVNLN
-41 NATLKEMDQFI
+41 NATLKQMDEFI

-76 VPKANGQMLSL
+76 VPKANGQILSL
-87 NQGVQAVTNTVT
+87 NQGVQAVSNTVT
-99 DLNGVS
+99 NLNGVS

-135 NDIIKLY
+135 GDIIKLY

-173 NETLDGMYREQL
+173 NESLDGMYREQL
-185 AYLQQQANAESIQIN
+185 AYLQQQANAEGVQIN
-200 LWDKINASVSQIDGN
+200 LWDKINTTVSQIDGN

-235 NLNQSKKVLNE
+235 NLSQSKKVLND
-246 FADTYKKAMS
+246 FANTYKQAMS

-263 MLVQDLNNMKA
+263 MLADDLKNMKA

-282 MENLGATVDSTGAH
+282 MTNLGATVDSTGAH
-296 YQGNITAVQELC
+296 YQGNITAVQDLC
-308 TEYNKITRQLQEF
+308 NEYNKITRQLQEF
-321 NAQKKD
+321 NAQKQD
-327 QQDDTQ
+327 QQNDAQ
-333 KIEQTVQAY
+333 MIEQTVQAY

-359 ATGVDMKAEQQ
+359 ATGVDMRAEQQ
-370 QLESLKT
+370 QLDALKT
-377 SYKQLEQA
+377 SYKNLEQG
-385 ILSNGDAVYK
+385 ILSNGEAVYK

-433 ITYTVSLQSLQQVIQ
+433 ITYTVSLQSLQQVVQ

-454 ISLNDSMTQ
+454 VSLNDSMTQ

-469 DSAEN
+469 GSSDD
-474 TKALMSEYSET
+474 TKALMSEYSDI
-485 AKQLGTTTDAVA
+485 AKQLGTTTSAVA
-497 SSAVE
+497 ESATE

-512 TGELVKASTTLSVI
+512 TSELVKASTTLSVI

-540 SLNGYNMEAQ
+540 SLNGYKMEAS

-641 VDKALKTVGISLR
+641 VEKALKTVGIALR

-715 ENASGSATERMSIYT
+715 ENANGSATERMSIYT
-730 ESLTGKI
+730 ESLTAKI
-737 NTFKTTWTE
+737 NSFKTTWTE

-770 LNVVLNKIPVLSDA
+770 LNILLNKIPILSDV
-784 LKGFITVKSVNI
+784 LKGFITVQSINI
-796 LIGAIINAIKRLT
+796 LAGAVIKAMNRIAGPEGIKGLLT
-809 GTDGLEGLFDG
+809 GLVNLKDVMDNVALYAYSFGDE
-820 FIKLKDTMAI
+820 FIK
-830 VKGAMNGVT
+830 
-839 VETETMSVGSV
+839 
-850 KLANTITALI
+850 
-860 KVFEGAKQK
+860 
-869 IELFK
+869 
-874 LMFVNAGGGVNGFV
+874 AGGGVQGFV
-888 TALYSILPAAVA
+888 AALRYISPA
-900 SLSPLTLVAAGVAA
+900 SLAAIQPMTLVAA
-914 VTLAVVA
+914 AVVA
-921 GAAAWLKYNSY
+921 LTTALTAGIIAWNKYNS
-932 AEQTARAVKTAQEA
+932 AEAKLDRAKSK
-946 IDNAQAE
+946 
-953 LDAANQ
+953 LDS
-959 DIEETNSKLSDL
+959 DKESLEETEQKLDEINSKIDE
-971 ASQIKAINE
+971 I
-980 KGTLTLADKAQK
+980 DKSNMTISEQK
-992 DALQEQLDTLTE
+992 QLDLLN
-1004 IKKTQ
+1004 Q
-1009 EEIARLKNEA
+1009 EKEA
-1019 LKKAQ
+1019 LEKIRETKQGIVNDDEAEYNKQRKQ
-1024 QDMVDAQYGNDKS
+1024 QLDDIYGGYTNSVDDA
-1037 ADEWGSNLKGI
+1037 
-1048 SSRLYDSESA
+1048 
-1058 SINQLVANI
+1058 
-1067 NYLNK
+1067 
-1072 SKQDLTITDESYNRQ
+1072 YN
-1087 MKEQTS
+1087 S
-1093 ALNDRKLSILEQ
+1093 
-1105 IQTLA
+1105 
-1110 ELGDTSSDQYKKLQ
+1110 KKLQ
-1124 QLHEEIELV
+1124 DINWSGGNDNYYSTYDIENANIQELLANAKILYEQKEKLIQQGKVESQEYRDLEEQEKQNNLAIQEQIPSLIQVQSEYEELGGKANDTYKNITN
-1133 LDPSNYETIS
+1133 LILEAKQQTDPASWA
-1143 LEKIIDTAGVE
+1143 KINLADVIDTDGFIS
-1154 DKLKKIITSGDEAGQ
+1154 KLDATSSEAFNQ
-1169 KTAEN
+1169 IHAQALKTARE
-1174 YAKSFAQKI
+1174 I
-1183 LSDTTMKENWA
+1183 VDDPELSQEWSKHF
-1194 KAMNIDVDDL
+1194 NIDLSTEEGWKSLV
-1204 NIDNLTQEIFNKFH
+1204 NIIQNELTNAFNDATDSAHEFKSA
-1218 QMFSDVSEDAKKI
+1218 SDVFNDYI
-1231 FDKEYGFGDNQVAD
+1231 
-1245 WSTQATAALI
+1245 TI
-1255 SQDEA
+1255 
-1260 LKQHLDTVE
+1260 
-1269 SASEKQEILNK
+1269 ASDMEEQQTLLNK
-1280 AYSEMKEKGELTVA
+1280 ALGEMQYNGELSSG
-1294 TVQKLIEQEP
+1294 TVQKLIEKYPEL
-1304 SLTKAI
+1304 SDKI
-1310 EIQDG
+1310 EVNNG
-1315 KIRINI
+1315 KLQLGSQYLNETWQAQQQAARDKVKSQI
-1321 DSLQDLSAQYYDTAI
+1321 DETNDTI
-1336 ETAKEQK
+1336 KC
-1343 AQTDAVI
+1343 I
-1350 DNTKTR
+1350 KTR
-1356 IKAMQEEMTALG
+1356 IQAYMDE
-1368 KLIQKRID
+1368 
-1376 AGEDVDPNVLNQYKG
+1376 
-1391 YQRTQYELEKQGKQ
+1391 
-1405 AQATSD
+1405 AQAIKTMYSGV
-1411 DLAAQIDALEKL
+1411 DLSNAANAAAASGDVKRARQLGDMITRQQQEQTKGDMITRQQQEQTKNEKSLQKL
-1423 QGQGLTYTPSS
+1423 QSILDNMNFTDLTPTKPSGYS
-1434 SEKSGSSSSKTDP
+1434 SGKKSGSGSKKDP
-1447 EKEAYELKKSEIEL
+1447 EKEAYELKKSEIEV

-1475 QKKGLEE
+1475 QKKGLEQ
-1482 QKSGL
+1482 QKSAL
-1487 ELRKSEIELQKQ
+1487 ELDKSQIELQKQ

-1527 QDYENLKTKLT
+1527 QDYENLKTKLG

-1578 QKKLEEGAKSI
+1578 QKKLEDGAKSI

-1629 KDQAYDAA
+1629 KDQAYDTA
-1637 TDALDKTKDKVDD
+1637 TDALDKTKDKVDN

-1657 ILDASQDAIAD
+1657 ILDASQDAISD

-1702 YNRLIDYNNKYG
+1702 YNRLIEYNNKYG

-1739 GSTDIDT
+1739 GSANIDT
-1746 IRQYLGSQDT
+1746 VRQYLGTRDT
-1756 QLNASIKLDEQVIDG
+1756 QLNALIKLDEQTIDG
-1771 LDDQIDQI
+1771 LDNQIDQI
-1779 KLDMDKVD
+1779 KMDMDKVD
-1787 VQITQ
+1787 QQVTQ
-1792 FEQAISKVK
+1792 FEQAISQVK

-1806 LEIDYKQTSN
+1806 LEINYNVTAN
-1816 ASDSSEQGAGGTG
+1816 ASDAGAQGAAGTG
-1829 NEYAYGLV
+1829 NDYAYGLI
-1837 KGLLAEAGVD
+1837 KGLLQQAGVD
-1847 TSTLPDTYQ
+1847 TSTLPATYQ

-1861 LKATTD
+1861 LRQTTEAATGT
-1867 AANDTAKAV
+1867 
-1876 TDLGEKSETAGEQV
+1876 SEALDNLT
-1890 EDSGDQT
+1890 
-1897 EDSGDKTEKA
+1897 DKTEDTTPEVEDLGNKSEDT
-1907 GDQADQTVQPL
+1907 GNQTGETVEPL
-1918 TDLADSGQEAAT
+1918 KDLADSGEQAAG
-1930 ALGEV
+1930 ALSGV
-1935 ATAAPAAA
+1935 ANA
-1943 DASGSSGFN
+1943 ASGSSSGSGFGN
-1952 LGDIVTFFTG
+1952 LLTFLTG
-1962 GDMSA
+1962 GDTDK
-1967 FVQKFATKAIT
+1967 FVQNFATNAIR

-1985 KAGASMVG
+1985 KAGVSMIG
-1993 KLHDGTDEVKKKD
+1993 KLHDGTDEVKKSN
-2006 SWLDR
+2006 SWLDK

-2038 LNSASGV
+2038 VQNMDGAS
-2045 SPIRSI
+2045 IRPTVT
-2051 ASTPDVSNVKT
+2051 TPNTSNIKT
-2062 TNNSSISIDM
+2062 TNNSELNIDM
-2072 GDMDFSGIDT
+2072 GDLDISGIDT
-2082 TELRNELESIKKDS
+2082 TELRNELANIKRES
-2096 ANQVYSTLYKYVKVG
+2096 ANQVYSTLYRYIKVG
-2111 GYRNVKIR
+2111 GYRNVR
-2119 HS
+2119 SRYN

>member
-29 NKNGITVPVSLN
+29 NKNGITVPVNLN
-41 NATLKEMDQFI
+41 NATLKQMDEFI

-70 ENISVN
+70 ENISVDI
-76 VPKANGQMLSL
+76 PRANGQILSL

-99 DLNGVS
+99 DLNGVTHD
-105 QQVFSHFET
+105 VFSHFET

-121 NGMNTSLERAKELQ
+121 NGMNTAFERAKELQ
-135 NDIIKLY
+135 SDIVKLY

-155 LVQGDSKQQ
+155 LVNGDSKEQ
-164 ASLQARLTK
+164 ASLQAKLTK
-173 NETLDGMYREQL
+173 NEALDGMYREQL
-185 AYLQQQANAESIQIN
+185 AYIQQQANSEYVQVN
-200 LWDKINASVSQIDGN
+200 LWDTINTQISQIDAN
-215 TAGWT
+215 TASWT

-235 NLNQSKKVLNE
+235 NLSQSKKVLND
-246 FADTYKKAMS
+246 FANTYKQAMS

-263 MLVQDLNNMKA
+263 MLADDLKNMKA

-282 MENLGATVDSTGAH
+282 MTNLGATVDSTGAH

-321 NAQKKD
+321 NAQKQD
-327 QQDDTQ
+327 QRNDTQ
-333 KIEQTVQAY
+333 MIEQTVQAY

-347 QLDRINKLKKEN
+347 QLDRINKLRKEN
-359 ATGVDMKAEQQ
+359 ATGVDMRAEQQ
-370 QLESLKT
+370 QLDALKT
-377 SYKQLEQA
+377 SYKNLEQG
-385 ILSNGDAVYK
+385 ILSNGEAVYK

-448 SVISET
+448 SIISET
-454 ISLNDSMTQ
+454 VSLNDSMTQ

-469 DSAEN
+469 GSSDD
-474 TKALMSEYSET
+474 TKALMSDYSDI
-485 AKQLGTTTDAVA
+485 AKQLGTTTSAVA
-497 SSAVE
+497 ESATE

-512 TGELVKASTTLSVI
+512 TSELVKASTTLSVI

-540 SLNGYNMEAQ
+540 SLNGYKMEAS

-641 VDKALKTVGISLR
+641 VEKALKTVGIALR

-715 ENASGSATERMSIYT
+715 ENANGSATERMSIYT
-730 ESLTGKI
+730 ESLTAKI
-737 NTFKTTWTE
+737 NSFKTTWTE

-770 LNVVLNKIPVLSDA
+770 LNILLNKIPVLSDV
-784 LKGFITVKSVNI
+784 LKGFITVQSINI
-796 LIGAIINAIKRLT
+796 LTGAVIKAMNRIAGPEGIKGLLT
-809 GTDGLEGLFDG
+809 GLVNLKDVMDNVALYAYSFGDE
-820 FIKLKDTMAI
+820 FIK
-830 VKGAMNGVT
+830 
-839 VETETMSVGSV
+839 
-850 KLANTITALI
+850 
-860 KVFEGAKQK
+860 
-869 IELFK
+869 
-874 LMFVNAGGGVNGFV
+874 AGGGVQGFV
-888 TALYSILPAAVA
+888 AALRYISPA
-900 SLSPLTLVAAGVAA
+900 SLAAIQPMTLVAA
-914 VTLAVVA
+914 AVVA
-921 GAAAWLKYNSY
+921 LTTALTAGIIAWNKYNS
-932 AEQTARAVKTAQEA
+932 AEAKLDRAKSK
-946 IDNAQAE
+946 
-953 LDAANQ
+953 LDS
-959 DIEETNSKLSDL
+959 DKESLEETGQKLDEINSKIDE
-971 ASQIKAINE
+971 I
-980 KGTLTLADKAQK
+980 DKSNMTISEQK
-992 DALQEQLDTLTE
+992 QLDLLN
-1004 IKKTQ
+1004 Q
-1009 EEIARLKNEA
+1009 EKEA
-1019 LKKAQ
+1019 LEKIRETKQGIVDDDEAAYNKQRKQ
-1024 QDMVDAQYGNDKS
+1024 QLDDIYGGYTNSVDDA
-1037 ADEWGSNLKGI
+1037 
-1048 SSRLYDSESA
+1048 
-1058 SINQLVANI
+1058 
-1067 NYLNK
+1067 
-1072 SKQDLTITDESYNRQ
+1072 YN
-1087 MKEQTS
+1087 S
-1093 ALNDRKLSILEQ
+1093 
-1105 IQTLA
+1105 
-1110 ELGDTSSDQYKKLQ
+1110 KKLQ
-1124 QLHEEIELV
+1124 DINWSGGNDNYYSTYDIENANIQELLANAKILYEQKEKLIQQGKVESQEYRDLEEQEKQNNLAIQEQIPSLIQVQSEYEELGGKANDTYKNITN
-1133 LDPSNYETIS
+1133 LILEAKQQTDPASWA
-1143 LEKIIDTAGVE
+1143 KINLADVIDTDGFIS
-1154 DKLKKIITSGDEAGQ
+1154 KLDATSSEAFNQ
-1169 KTAEN
+1169 IHAQALKTARE
-1174 YAKSFAQKI
+1174 I
-1183 LSDTTMKENWA
+1183 VDDPELSQEWSKHF
-1194 KAMNIDVDDL
+1194 NIDLSTEEGWKSLV
-1204 NIDNLTQEIFNKFH
+1204 NIIQNELTNAFNDATDSAHEFKSA
-1218 QMFSDVSEDAKKI
+1218 SDVFNDYI
-1231 FDKEYGFGDNQVAD
+1231 
-1245 WSTQATAALI
+1245 TI
-1255 SQDEA
+1255 
-1260 LKQHLDTVE
+1260 
-1269 SASEKQEILNK
+1269 ASDMEEQQTLLNK
-1280 AYSEMKEKGELTVA
+1280 ALGEMQYNGELSSG
-1294 TVQKLIEQEP
+1294 TVQKLIEKYPEL
-1304 SLTKAI
+1304 SDKI
-1310 EIQDG
+1310 EVNNG
-1315 KIRINI
+1315 KLQLESQYLNETWQAQQQAARDKVKSQI
-1321 DSLQDLSAQYYDTAI
+1321 DETNDTI
-1336 ETAKEQK
+1336 KC
-1343 AQTDAVI
+1343 I
-1350 DNTKTR
+1350 KTR
-1356 IKAMQEEMTALG
+1356 IQAYMDE
-1368 KLIQKRID
+1368 
-1376 AGEDVDPNVLNQYKG
+1376 
-1391 YQRTQYELEKQGKQ
+1391 
-1405 AQATSD
+1405 AQAIKTMYSGV
-1411 DLAAQIDALEKL
+1411 DLSNAANAAAASGDVKRARQLGDMITRQQQEQTKNEKPL
-1423 QGQGLTYTPSS
+1423 QELQSILDNMNFTDLTPTKPSGYS
-1434 SEKSGSSSSKTDP
+1434 SGKKSGSGSKKDP
-1447 EKEAYELKKSEIEL
+1447 EKEAYELKKSEIEV

-1475 QKKGLEE
+1475 QKKGLEQ
-1482 QKSGL
+1482 QKSAL
-1487 ELRKSEIELQKQ
+1487 ELDKSQIELQKQ

-1527 QDYENLKTKLT
+1527 QDYENLKTKLG

-1578 QKKLEEGAKSI
+1578 QKKLEDGAKSI

-1637 TDALDKTKDKVDD
+1637 TDALDKTKDKVDN

-1657 ILDASQDAIAD
+1657 ILDASQDAISD

-1702 YNRLIDYNNKYG
+1702 YNRLIEYNNKYG

-1739 GSTDIDT
+1739 GSANIDT
-1746 IRQYLGSQDT
+1746 VRQYLGTQDT
-1756 QLNASIKLDEQVIDG
+1756 QLNASIKLDEQTIDG
-1771 LDDQIDQI
+1771 LDNQIDQI
-1779 KLDMDKVD
+1779 KMDMDKVD
-1787 VQITQ
+1787 QQVTQ
-1792 FEQAISKVK
+1792 FEQAISQVK

-1806 LEIDYKQTSN
+1806 LEINYNVASNTSD
-1816 ASDSSEQGAGGTG
+1816 AGAQGAAGTG
-1829 NEYAYGLV
+1829 NDYAYGLI
-1837 KGLLAEAGVD
+1837 KGLLQQAGVD
-1847 TSTLPDTYQ
+1847 TSTLPATYQ

-1861 LKATTD
+1861 LSQTTEAATGT
-1867 AANDTAKAV
+1867 
-1876 TDLGEKSETAGEQV
+1876 SEALDNLT
-1890 EDSGDQT
+1890 
-1897 EDSGDKTEKA
+1897 DKTEDTAPEVEDLGNKSEDT
-1907 GDQADQTVQPL
+1907 GNQTKETVEPL
-1918 TDLADSGQEAAT
+1918 KDLADSGEQAAG
-1930 ALGEV
+1930 ALSGV
-1935 ATAAPAAA
+1935 ANA
-1943 DASGSSGFN
+1943 ASGSSSGSGFGN
-1952 LGDIVTFFTG
+1952 LLTFLTG
-1962 GDMSA
+1962 GDTDK
-1967 FVQKFATKAIT
+1967 FVQNFATNAIR

-1985 KAGASMVG
+1985 KAGVSMIG
-1993 KLHDGTDEVKKKD
+1993 KLHDGTDEVKKSN
-2006 SWLDR
+2006 SWLDK

-2038 LNSASGV
+2038 VQNMDGAS
-2045 SPIRSI
+2045 IRPTVT
-2051 ASTPDVSNVKT
+2051 TPNTSNIKT
-2062 TNNSSISIDM
+2062 TNNSELNIDM
-2072 GDMDFSGIDT
+2072 GDLDISGIDT
-2082 TELRNELESIKKDS
+2082 TELRNELANIKRES
-2096 ANQVYSTLYKYVKVG
+2096 ANQVYSTLYRYIKVG
-2111 GYRNVKIR
+2111 GYRNVR
-2119 HS
+2119 SRYN

>member
-29 NKNGITVPVSLN
+29 NKNGITVPVNLN
-41 NATLKEMDQFI
+41 NATLKQMDEFI

-70 ENISVN
+70 ENISVDI
-76 VPKANGQMLSL
+76 PKANGQILSL
-87 NQGVQAVTNTVT
+87 NQGVQSVTNTVT
-99 DLNGVS
+99 DLNGVTHD
-105 QQVFSHFET
+105 VFSHFET

-121 NGMNTSLERAKELQ
+121 NGMNTAFERAKELQ
-135 NDIIKLY
+135 SDIVKLY

-155 LVQGDSKQQ
+155 LVNGDSKEQ
-164 ASLQARLTK
+164 ASLQAKLTK
-173 NETLDGMYREQL
+173 NEALDGMYREQL
-185 AYLQQQANAESIQIN
+185 AYIQQQANSEHVQVN
-200 LWDKINASVSQIDGN
+200 LWDTINTQISQIDAN
-215 TAGWT
+215 TASWT

-235 NLNQSKKVLNE
+235 NLSQSKKVLND
-246 FADTYKKAMS
+246 FANTYKQAMS

-263 MLVQDLNNMKA
+263 MLADDLKNMKA

-282 MENLGATVDSTGAH
+282 MTNLGATVDSTGAH
-296 YQGNITAVQELC
+296 YQGNITAVQDLC
-308 TEYNKITRQLQEF
+308 NEYNKITRQLQEF
-321 NAQKKD
+321 NAQKQD
-327 QQDDTQ
+327 QQNDTQ
-333 KIEQTVQAY
+333 MIEQTVQAY

-347 QLDRINKLKKEN
+347 QLDRINKLRKEN
-359 ATGVDMKAEQQ
+359 ATGVDMRAEQQ
-370 QLESLKT
+370 QLDALKT
-377 SYKQLEQA
+377 SYKNLEQG
-385 ILSNGDAVYK
+385 ILSNGEAVYK

-433 ITYTVSLQSLQQVIQ
+433 ITYTVSLQSLQRVVQ

-454 ISLNDSMTQ
+454 VSLNDSMTQ

-469 DSAEN
+469 GSSDD
-474 TKALMSEYSET
+474 TKALMSEYSDI
-485 AKQLGTTTDAVA
+485 AKQLGTTTSAVA
-497 SSAVE
+497 ESATE

-512 TGELVKASTTLSVI
+512 TSELVKASTTLSVI

-540 SLNGYNMEAQ
+540 SLNGYKMEAS

-641 VDKALKTVGISLR
+641 VEKALKTVGIALR

-715 ENASGSATERMSIYT
+715 ENANGSATERMSIYT
-730 ESLTGKI
+730 ESLTAKI
-737 NTFKTTWTE
+737 NSFKTTWTE

-770 LNVVLNKIPVLSDA
+770 LNILLNKIPILSSA
-784 LKGFITVKSVNI
+784 LKGFITVKSINI
-796 LIGAIINAIKRLT
+796 LVGAAISAIKRIA
-809 GTDGLEGLFDG
+809 GADGLAGLFDG
-820 FIKLKDTMAI
+820 FIKLKDAMTI
-830 VKGAMNGVT
+830 VKATMNGVT

-850 KLANTITALI
+850 KLANTITTLI

-869 IELFK
+869 LEIFK
-874 LMFVNAGGGVNGFV
+874 IMFVNAGGGVNGFV

-914 VTLAVVA
+914 VTLAVMA

-932 AEQTARAVKTAQEA
+932 AEQTARAVKSAQDA
-946 IDNAQAE
+946 IDKAQAE

-959 DIEETNSKLSDL
+959 DIEGTDSKLSDL

-1009 EEIARLKNEA
+1009 EDIATSKNKA

-1024 QDMVDAQYGNDKS
+1024 QNMVDAQYGNDKS
-1037 ADEWGSNLKGI
+1037 ADEWGSSLTGM
-1048 SSRLYDSESA
+1048 SSRLYDTESA

-1072 SKQDLTITDESYNRQ
+1072 SKQDLTVTDESYNRQ
-1087 MKEQTS
+1087 MNEQTA

-1110 ELGDTSSDQYKKLQ
+1110 ELGDTSSKQYKKLQ
-1124 QLHEEIELV
+1124 QLREEIELV

-1143 LEKIIDTAGVE
+1143 LEKIIDTAGIE
-1154 DKLKKIITSGDEAGQ
+1154 DKLKEIITSGDDAGQ

-1194 KAMNIDVDDL
+1194 KAMNIDVNDL

-1218 QMFSDVSEDAKKI
+1218 QMFSDVSEDAEKI

-1260 LKQHLDTVE
+1260 LKQYLDTVQ

-1350 DNTKTR
+1350 NNTKTR
-1356 IKAMQEEMTALG
+1356 IKAVQEEMTALG

-1376 AGEDVDPNVLNQYKG
+1376 AGEDVDPNDLNQYKG

-1411 DLAAQIDALEKL
+1411 DLSAQIEALEKL
-1423 QGQGLTYTPSS
+1423 RGQGLTYTPSS
-1434 SEKSGSSSSKTDP
+1434 KKNGKKSGSGSKTDP
-1447 EKEAYELKKSEIEL
+1447 EKEAYELKKSEIEV

-1475 QKKGLEE
+1475 QKKGLEQ
-1482 QKSGL
+1482 QKSAL
-1487 ELRKSEIELQKQ
+1487 ELDKSQIELQKQ

-1527 QDYENLKTKLT
+1527 QDYENLKTKLG

-1578 QKKLEEGAKSI
+1578 QKKLEDGAKSI

-1637 TDALDKTKDKVDD
+1637 TDALDKTKDKVDN

-1657 ILDASQDAIAD
+1657 ILDASQDAISD

-1702 YNRLIDYNNKYG
+1702 YNRLIEYNNKYG

-1739 GSTDIDT
+1739 GSTNIDAV
-1746 IRQYLGSQDT
+1746 RQYLGTRDT
-1756 QLNASIKLDEQVIDG
+1756 QLNASIKLDEQTIDG
-1771 LDDQIDQI
+1771 LDNQIDQI
-1779 KLDMDKVD
+1779 KMDMDKVD
-1787 VQITQ
+1787 QQVTQ
-1792 FEQAISKVK
+1792 FEQAISQVK

-1806 LEIDYKQTSN
+1806 LEINYNVTAN
-1816 ASDSSEQGAGGTG
+1816 ASDAGAQGAAGTG
-1829 NEYAYGLV
+1829 NDYAYGLI
-1837 KGLLAEAGVD
+1837 KGLLQQAGVD
-1847 TSTLPDTYQ
+1847 TSTLPATYQ

-1861 LKATTD
+1861 LRQTTEAATGT
-1867 AANDTAKAV
+1867 
-1876 TDLGEKSETAGEQV
+1876 SEALDNLT
-1890 EDSGDQT
+1890 
-1897 EDSGDKTEKA
+1897 DKTEDTTPEVEDLGNKSEDT
-1907 GDQADQTVQPL
+1907 GNQTGETVEPL
-1918 TDLADSGQEAAT
+1918 KDLADSGEQAAG
-1930 ALGEV
+1930 ALSGV
-1935 ATAAPAAA
+1935 ANA
-1943 DASGSSGFN
+1943 ASGSSSGSGFGN
-1952 LGDIVTFFTG
+1952 LLTFLTG
-1962 GDMSA
+1962 GDTDK
-1967 FVQKFATKAIT
+1967 FVQNFATNAIR

-1985 KAGASMVG
+1985 KAGVSMIG
-1993 KLHDGTDEVKKKD
+1993 KLHDGTDEVKKSN
-2006 SWLDR
+2006 SWLDK

-2038 LNSASGV
+2038 VQNMDGSS
-2045 SPIRSI
+2045 IRPTVT
-2051 ASTPDVSNVKT
+2051 TPNTSNIKT
-2062 TNNSSISIDM
+2062 TNNSELNIDM
-2072 GDMDFSGIDT
+2072 GDLDISGIDT
-2082 TELRNELESIKKDS
+2082 TELRNELANIKRES
-2096 ANQVYSTLYKYVKVG
+2096 ANQVYSTLYRYIKVG
-2111 GYRNVKIR
+2111 GYRNVR
-2119 HS
+2119 SRYN

>member
-29 NKNGITVPVSLN
+29 NKNGITVPVNLN
-41 NATLKEMDQFI
+41 NATLKQMDEFI

-76 VPKANGQMLSL
+76 VPKANGQILSL
-87 NQGVQAVTNTVT
+87 NQGVQAVSNTVT
-99 DLNGVS
+99 NLNGVS

-135 NDIIKLY
+135 GDIIKLY

-173 NETLDGMYREQL
+173 NESLDGMYREQL
-185 AYLQQQANAESIQIN
+185 AYLQQQANAEGVQIN
-200 LWDKINASVSQIDGN
+200 LWDKINTTVSQIDDN

-235 NLNQSKKVLNE
+235 NLSQSKKVLND
-246 FADTYKKAMS
+246 FANTYKQAMS

-263 MLVQDLNNMKA
+263 MLADDLKNMKA

-282 MENLGATVDSTGAH
+282 MTNLGATVDSTGAH
-296 YQGNITAVQELC
+296 YQGNITAVQDLC
-308 TEYNKITRQLQEF
+308 NEYNKITRQLQEF
-321 NAQKKD
+321 NAQKQD
-327 QQDDTQ
+327 QQNDAQ
-333 KIEQTVQAY
+333 MIEQTVQAY

-359 ATGVDMKAEQQ
+359 ATGVDMRAEQQ
-370 QLESLKT
+370 QLDALKT
-377 SYKQLEQA
+377 SYKNLEQG
-385 ILSNGDAVYK
+385 ILSNGEAVYK

-402 KNQVTRDS
+402 KNQATRDS

-454 ISLNDSMTQ
+454 VSLNDSMTQ

-469 DSAEN
+469 GSSDD
-474 TKALMSEYSET
+474 TKALMSEYSDI
-485 AKQLGTTTDAVA
+485 AKQLGTTTSAVA
-497 SSAVE
+497 ESATE

-512 TGELVKASTTLSVI
+512 TSELVKASTTLSVI

-540 SLNGYNMEAQ
+540 SLNGYKMEAS

-641 VDKALKTVGISLR
+641 VEKALKTVGIALR

-715 ENASGSATERMSIYT
+715 ENANGSATERMSIYT
-730 ESLTGKI
+730 ESLTAKI
-737 NTFKTTWTE
+737 NSFKTTWTE

-770 LNVVLNKIPVLSDA
+770 LNILLNKIPILSSA
-784 LKGFITVKSVNI
+784 LKGFITVKSINI
-796 LIGAIINAIKRLT
+796 LVGAAISAIKRIA
-809 GTDGLEGLFDG
+809 GADGLAGLFDG
-820 FIKLKDTMAI
+820 FIKLKDAMTI
-830 VKGAMNGVT
+830 VKATMNGVT

-850 KLANTITALI
+850 KLANIITTLI
-860 KVFEGAKQK
+860 KVFESAKQK
-869 IELFK
+869 LEIFK
-874 LMFVNAGGGVNGFV
+874 IKFVNAGGGVNGFV

-914 VTLAVVA
+914 VTLAVMA

-932 AEQTARAVKTAQEA
+932 AEQTARAVKSAQDA
-946 IDNAQAE
+946 IDKAQAE

-959 DIEETNSKLSDL
+959 DIEGTNSKLSDL

-1009 EEIARLKNEA
+1009 EDIATSKNKA

-1024 QDMVDAQYGNDKS
+1024 QNMVDAQYGNDKS
-1037 ADEWGSNLKGI
+1037 ADEWGSSLTGM
-1048 SSRLYDSESA
+1048 SSRLYDTESA

-1072 SKQDLTITDESYNRQ
+1072 SKQDLTVTDESYNRQ
-1087 MKEQTS
+1087 MNEQTA

-1110 ELGDTSSDQYKKLQ
+1110 ELGDTSSKQYKKLQ
-1124 QLHEEIELV
+1124 QLREEIELV

-1143 LEKIIDTAGVE
+1143 LEKIIDTAGIE
-1154 DKLKKIITSGDEAGQ
+1154 DKLKEIITSGDDAGQ

-1194 KAMNIDVDDL
+1194 KAMNIDVNDL
-1204 NIDNLTQEIFNKFH
+1204 NIDNLTQEIFNKLH
-1218 QMFSDVSEDAKKI
+1218 QMFSDVSEDAEKI

-1260 LKQHLDTVE
+1260 LKQYLDTVQ

-1343 AQTDAVI
+1343 AQTDDVI
-1350 DNTKTR
+1350 NNTKTR
-1356 IKAMQEEMTALG
+1356 IKAIQEEMTALG

-1376 AGEDVDPNVLNQYKG
+1376 AGEDVDPNDLNQYKG

-1411 DLAAQIDALEKL
+1411 DLSAQIEALEKL
-1423 QGQGLTYTPSS
+1423 RGQGLTYTPSS
-1434 SEKSGSSSSKTDP
+1434 KKNGKKSGSGSKTDP
-1447 EKEAYELKKSEIEL
+1447 EKEAYELKKSEIEV

-1475 QKKGLEE
+1475 QKKGLEQ
-1482 QKSGL
+1482 QKSAL
-1487 ELRKSEIELQKQ
+1487 ELDKSQIELQKQ

-1527 QDYENLKTKLT
+1527 QDYENLKTKLG

-1578 QKKLEEGAKSI
+1578 QKKLEDGAKSI

-1637 TDALDKTKDKVDD
+1637 DKTKDKVDN

-1657 ILDASQDAIAD
+1657 ILDASQDAISD

-1702 YNRLIDYNNKYG
+1702 YNRLIEYNNKYG

-1739 GSTDIDT
+1739 GSTNIDAV
-1746 IRQYLGSQDT
+1746 RQYLGTRDT
-1756 QLNASIKLDEQVIDG
+1756 QLNASIKLDEQTIDG
-1771 LDDQIDQI
+1771 LDNQIDQI
-1779 KLDMDKVD
+1779 KMDMDKVD
-1787 VQITQ
+1787 QQVTQ
-1792 FEQAISKVK
+1792 FEQAISQVK

-1806 LEIDYKQTSN
+1806 LEINYNVTAN
-1816 ASDSSEQGAGGTG
+1816 ASDAGAQGAAGTG
-1829 NEYAYGLV
+1829 NDYAYGLI
-1837 KGLLAEAGVD
+1837 KGLLQQAGVD
-1847 TSTLPDTYQ
+1847 TSTLPATYQ

-1861 LKATTD
+1861 LRQTTEAATGT
-1867 AANDTAKAV
+1867 
-1876 TDLGEKSETAGEQV
+1876 SEALDNLT
-1890 EDSGDQT
+1890 
-1897 EDSGDKTEKA
+1897 DKTEDTTPEVEDLGNKSEDT
-1907 GDQADQTVQPL
+1907 GNQTGETVEPL
-1918 TDLADSGQEAAT
+1918 KDLADSGEQAAG
-1930 ALGEV
+1930 ALSGV
-1935 ATAAPAAA
+1935 ANA
-1943 DASGSSGFN
+1943 ASGSSSGSGFGN
-1952 LGDIVTFFTG
+1952 LLTFLTG
-1962 GDMSA
+1962 GDTDK
-1967 FVQKFATKAIT
+1967 FVQNFATNAIR

-1985 KAGASMVG
+1985 KAGVSMIG
-1993 KLHDGTDEVKKKD
+1993 KLHDGTDEVKKSN
-2006 SWLDR
+2006 SWLDK

-2038 LNSASGV
+2038 VQNMDGSS
-2045 SPIRSI
+2045 IRPTVT
-2051 ASTPDVSNVKT
+2051 TPNTSNIKT
-2062 TNNSSISIDM
+2062 TNNSELNIDM
-2072 GDMDFSGIDT
+2072 GDLDISGIDT
-2082 TELRNELESIKKDS
+2082 TELRNELANIKRES
-2096 ANQVYSTLYKYVKVG
+2096 ANQVYSTLYRYIKVG
-2111 GYRNVKIR
+2111 GYRNVR
-2119 HS
+2119 SRYN

>member
-76 VPKANGQMLSL
+76 VPKANGQILSL

-121 NGMNTSLERAKELQ
+121 NGMNTSLQAIKKIQDEIVKKAQERI
-135 NDIIKLY
+135 N
-142 EQRVDLEHQMATA
+142 LENQLADA
-155 LVQGDSKQQ
+155 LVSGDTKEQ
-164 ASLQARLTK
+164 ASLLKKIDRTQYLENMQRDQLS
-173 NETLDGMYREQL
+173 MY
-185 AYLQQQANAESIQIN
+185 QQQANALGMQVNYFDTVNNKVTEAE
-200 LWDKINASVSQIDGN
+200 NAQSQWVQWTIKN
-215 TAGWT
+215 STAAQDLAKNIGQSKD
-220 RTLTQSGQDAIALAQ
+220 TLTQFFNIYQ
-235 NLNQSKKVLNE
+235 
-246 FADTYKKAMS
+246 KAMS
-256 TDGTKGQ
+256 ANGGSYQQ
-263 MLVQDLNNMKA
+263 MLNEDLQNMKPA
-274 QVDVVINA
+274 IDQVMQS
-282 MENLGATVDSTGAH
+282 MENLGATFDSAGAH
-296 YQGNITAVQELC
+296 YSGLNSGMQELV
-308 TEYNKITRQLQEF
+308 ELFNKLKRATDEF
-321 NAQKKD
+321 NARRQD
-327 QQDDTQ
+327 QSDDAQ

-370 QLESLKT
+370 QLDSLKT
-377 SYKQLEQA
+377 TYKQLEQQ
-385 ILSNGDAVYK
+385 ILSNGEAVYK

-418 VTLQDNSLQSLIADT
+418 VTLQDNSLQDLIADT

-469 DSAEN
+469 GSSES
-474 TKALMSEYSET
+474 TKALMSDYSEI
-485 AKQLGTTTDAVA
+485 AKQLGTTTSAVA
-497 SSAVE
+497 DSAVE
-502 WLRQGNTVEE
+502 WLRQGNTIEE
-512 TGELVKASTTLSVI
+512 TSELVKASTTLSVI

-540 SLNGYNMEAQ
+540 SLNGYKMEAS

-641 VDKALKTVGISLR
+641 VEKALKTVGIALR

-737 NTFKTTWTE
+737 NTFKTAWTE
-746 LVNDLNLDSLIGT
+746 LVNDLNLDQIIGQ
-759 VVDLGTKLLEI
+759 VIDVGTKVLEI
-770 LNVVLNKIPVLSDA
+770 LNILLNKIPLLSDA
-784 LKGFITVKSVNI
+784 FKGVVIVQSINI
-796 LIGAIINAIKRLT
+796 LAGAVIKAMNRIAGPEGIKGLLT
-809 GTDGLEGLFDG
+809 GLVNLKDVMDNVALYAYSFGDE
-820 FIKLKDTMAI
+820 FIK
-830 VKGAMNGVT
+830 
-839 VETETMSVGSV
+839 
-850 KLANTITALI
+850 
-860 KVFEGAKQK
+860 
-869 IELFK
+869 
-874 LMFVNAGGGVNGFV
+874 AGGGVQGFV
-888 TALYSILPAAVA
+888 AALRYISPA
-900 SLSPLTLVAAGVAA
+900 SLAAIQPMTLVAA
-914 VTLAVVA
+914 AVVA
-921 GAAAWLKYNSY
+921 LTTALTAGIIAWNKYNS
-932 AEQTARAVKTAQEA
+932 AEAKLDRAKSK
-946 IDNAQAE
+946 
-953 LDAANQ
+953 LDS
-959 DIEETNSKLSDL
+959 DKESLEETGQKLDEINSKIDE
-971 ASQIKAINE
+971 I
-980 KGTLTLADKAQK
+980 DKSNMTISEQK
-992 DALQEQLDTLTE
+992 QLDLLN
-1004 IKKTQ
+1004 Q
-1009 EEIARLKNEA
+1009 EKEA
-1019 LKKAQ
+1019 LEKIRETKQGIVDDDEAAYNKQRKQ
-1024 QDMVDAQYGNDKS
+1024 QLDDTYGGYTNSVDDA
-1037 ADEWGSNLKGI
+1037 
-1048 SSRLYDSESA
+1048 
-1058 SINQLVANI
+1058 
-1067 NYLNK
+1067 
-1072 SKQDLTITDESYNRQ
+1072 YN
-1087 MKEQTS
+1087 S
-1093 ALNDRKLSILEQ
+1093 
-1105 IQTLA
+1105 
-1110 ELGDTSSDQYKKLQ
+1110 KKLQ
-1124 QLHEEIELV
+1124 DTNWSGGNDNYYSTYDIENANIQEL
-1133 LDPSNYETIS
+1133 LAN
-1143 LEKIIDTAGVE
+1143 A
-1154 DKLKKIITSGDEAGQ
+1154 
-1169 KTAEN
+1169 
-1174 YAKSFAQKI
+1174 KI
-1183 LSDTTMKENWA
+1183 LYEQKEKLIQQGKVESQEYKDLEEQEKQNNLAIQEQIPSLIQVQSEYEELGGKANDTYKNITNLILEAKQQTDPANWA
-1194 KAMNIDVDDL
+1194 KISLADVIDTDGFISKLDATSSEAFNQIHVQALKTAREIVNDPELSQEWSKHFNIDLSTEEGWESLV
-1204 NIDNLTQEIFNKFH
+1204 NIIQNELTNAFNDATDSAHEFKST
-1218 QMFSDVSEDAKKI
+1218 SDVFNDYLTI
-1231 FDKEYGFGDNQVAD
+1231 
-1245 WSTQATAALI
+1245 
-1255 SQDEA
+1255 
-1260 LKQHLDTVE
+1260 
-1269 SASEKQEILNK
+1269 ASDMEEQQTLLNK
-1280 AYSEMKEKGELTVA
+1280 ALGEMQYNGELSSG
-1294 TVQKLIEQEP
+1294 TVQKLIEKYPELSDKIEVNNGKLQLEP
-1304 SLTKAI
+1304 QYLNETWQAQQQAARDKVKS
-1310 EIQDG
+1310 Q
-1315 KIRINI
+1315 I
-1321 DSLQDLSAQYYDTAI
+1321 DETNDTI
-1336 ETAKEQK
+1336 KC
-1343 AQTDAVI
+1343 I
-1350 DNTKTR
+1350 KTR
-1356 IKAMQEEMTALG
+1356 IQAYMDE
-1368 KLIQKRID
+1368 
-1376 AGEDVDPNVLNQYKG
+1376 
-1391 YQRTQYELEKQGKQ
+1391 
-1405 AQATSD
+1405 AQAIKTMYSGV
-1411 DLAAQIDALEKL
+1411 DLSNDANAAAASGDVKRAKQLGDMITRQQQEQTKN
-1423 QGQGLTYTPSS
+1423 
-1434 SEKSGSSSSKTDP
+1434 EKSLQELQSILDNMNFTDLTPTKPSGTSTKKSGPSSSSKTDP

-1475 QKKGLEE
+1475 QKKGIEE
-1482 QKSGL
+1482 QKSAL
-1487 ELRKSEIELQKQ
+1487 ELDKSQIELQKQ

-1513 GIDDIIDLIKKMTK
+1513 GIDDIIELIKKMTK

-1545 DFKDALDDVKDTYDD
+1545 DFKDALGDVKDTYDD

-1578 QKKLEEGAKSI
+1578 QKKLEDGAKSI

-1637 TDALDKTKDKVDD
+1637 TDALDKTKDKVDN

-1674 DELESEGNL
+1674 DELESDGNL
-1683 YQAAVA
+1683 YKAAVA

-1739 GSTDIDT
+1739 GSADIDT
-1746 IRQYLGSQDT
+1746 VRQYLGSQDT
-1756 QLNASIKLDEQVIDG
+1756 QLNASIKLDEQTIDG
-1771 LDDQIDQI
+1771 LDNQIDKI
-1779 KLDMDKVD
+1779 KIDMDKVD
-1787 VQITQ
+1787 QQVAQ
-1792 FEQAISKVK
+1792 FEQAISQVK

-1816 ASDSSEQGAGGTG
+1816 SSDSSEQGAGGTG
-1829 NEYAYGLV
+1829 NEYAYGLL

-1847 TSTLPDTYQ
+1847 TSTLPNSYQ
-1856 GFVDA
+1856 GFIDA

-1876 TDLGEKSETAGEQV
+1876 TDLGEKSETT
-1890 EDSGDQT
+1890 SDQT
-1897 EDSGDKTEKA
+1897 EDSGDKAETA
-1907 GDQADQTVQPL
+1907 GDQADKTAQPL

-1943 DASGSSGFN
+1943 STGGSSGFN
-1952 LGDIVTFFTG
+1952 FGDIAKFLMG
-1962 GDMSA
+1962 GDPSS
-1967 FVQKFATKAIT
+1967 FIQKFATKAIT

-1993 KLHDGTDEVKKKD
+1993 KLHNGTDEVKKKD

-2038 LNSASGV
+2038 LNGASSI

-2051 ASTPDVSNVKT
+2051 TSAPDVSNIKT
-2062 TNNSSISIDM
+2062 TNSSSINIDM

>member
-76 VPKANGQMLSL
+76 VPKANGQILSL

-121 NGMNTSLERAKELQ
+121 NGMNTSLQAIKKIQDEIVKKAQERI
-135 NDIIKLY
+135 N
-142 EQRVDLEHQMATA
+142 LENQLADA
-155 LVQGDSKQQ
+155 LVSGDTKEQ
-164 ASLQARLTK
+164 ASLLKKIDRTQYLENMQRDQLS
-173 NETLDGMYREQL
+173 MY
-185 AYLQQQANAESIQIN
+185 QQQANALGMQVNYFDTVNNKVTEAE
-200 LWDKINASVSQIDGN
+200 NAQSQWVQWTIKN
-215 TAGWT
+215 STAAQDLAKNIGQSKD
-220 RTLTQSGQDAIALAQ
+220 TLTQFFNIYQ
-235 NLNQSKKVLNE
+235 
-246 FADTYKKAMS
+246 KAMS
-256 TDGTKGQ
+256 ANGGSYQQ
-263 MLVQDLNNMKA
+263 MLNEDLQNMKPA
-274 QVDVVINA
+274 IDQVMQS
-282 MENLGATVDSTGAH
+282 MENLGATFDSAGAH
-296 YQGNITAVQELC
+296 YSGLNSGMQELV
-308 TEYNKITRQLQEF
+308 ELFNKLKRATDEF
-321 NAQKKD
+321 NARRQD
-327 QQDDTQ
+327 QSDDAQ

-370 QLESLKT
+370 QLDSLKT
-377 SYKQLEQA
+377 TYKQLEQQ
-385 ILSNGDAVYK
+385 ILSNGEAVYK

-418 VTLQDNSLQSLIADT
+418 VTLQDNSLQDLIADT

-469 DSAEN
+469 GSSES
-474 TKALMSEYSET
+474 TKALMSDYSEI
-485 AKQLGTTTDAVA
+485 AKQLGTTTSAVA
-497 SSAVE
+497 DSAVE
-502 WLRQGNTVEE
+502 WLRQGNTIEE
-512 TGELVKASTTLSVI
+512 TSELVKASTTLSVI

-540 SLNGYNMEAQ
+540 SLNGYKMEAS

-641 VDKALKTVGISLR
+641 VEKALKTVGIALR

-737 NTFKTTWTE
+737 NTFKTAWTE
-746 LVNDLNLDSLIGT
+746 LVNDLNLDQIIGQ
-759 VVDLGTKLLEI
+759 VIDVGTKVLEI
-770 LNVVLNKIPVLSDA
+770 LNILLNKIPLLSDA
-784 LKGFITVKSVNI
+784 FKGVVIVQSINI
-796 LIGAIINAIKRLT
+796 LAGAVIKAMNRIAGPEGIKGLLT
-809 GTDGLEGLFDG
+809 GLVNLKDVMDNVALYAYSFGDE
-820 FIKLKDTMAI
+820 FIK
-830 VKGAMNGVT
+830 
-839 VETETMSVGSV
+839 
-850 KLANTITALI
+850 
-860 KVFEGAKQK
+860 
-869 IELFK
+869 
-874 LMFVNAGGGVNGFV
+874 AGGGVQGFV
-888 TALYSILPAAVA
+888 AALRYISPA
-900 SLSPLTLVAAGVAA
+900 SLAAIQPMTLVAA
-914 VTLAVVA
+914 AVVA
-921 GAAAWLKYNSY
+921 LTTALTAGIIAWNKYNS
-932 AEQTARAVKTAQEA
+932 AEAKLDRAKSK
-946 IDNAQAE
+946 
-953 LDAANQ
+953 LDS
-959 DIEETNSKLSDL
+959 DKESLEETGQKLDEINSKIDE
-971 ASQIKAINE
+971 I
-980 KGTLTLADKAQK
+980 DKSNMTISEQK
-992 DALQEQLDTLTE
+992 QLDLLN
-1004 IKKTQ
+1004 Q
-1009 EEIARLKNEA
+1009 EKEA
-1019 LKKAQ
+1019 LEKIRETKQGIVDDDEAAYNKQRKQ
-1024 QDMVDAQYGNDKS
+1024 QLDDTYGGYTNSVDDA
-1037 ADEWGSNLKGI
+1037 
-1048 SSRLYDSESA
+1048 
-1058 SINQLVANI
+1058 
-1067 NYLNK
+1067 
-1072 SKQDLTITDESYNRQ
+1072 YN
-1087 MKEQTS
+1087 S
-1093 ALNDRKLSILEQ
+1093 
-1105 IQTLA
+1105 
-1110 ELGDTSSDQYKKLQ
+1110 KKLQ
-1124 QLHEEIELV
+1124 DTNWSGGNDNYYSTYDIENANIQEL
-1133 LDPSNYETIS
+1133 LAN
-1143 LEKIIDTAGVE
+1143 A
-1154 DKLKKIITSGDEAGQ
+1154 
-1169 KTAEN
+1169 
-1174 YAKSFAQKI
+1174 KI
-1183 LSDTTMKENWA
+1183 LYEQKEKLIQQGKVESQEYKDLEEQEKQNNLAIQEQIPSLIQVQSEYEELGGKANDTYKNITNLILEAKQQTDPANWA
-1194 KAMNIDVDDL
+1194 KISLADVIDTDGFISKLDATSSEAFNQIHVQALKTAREIVNDPELSQEWSKHFNIDLSTEEGWESLV
-1204 NIDNLTQEIFNKFH
+1204 NIIQNELTNAFNDATDSAHEFKST
-1218 QMFSDVSEDAKKI
+1218 SDVFNDYI
-1231 FDKEYGFGDNQVAD
+1231 
-1245 WSTQATAALI
+1245 TI
-1255 SQDEA
+1255 
-1260 LKQHLDTVE
+1260 
-1269 SASEKQEILNK
+1269 ASDMEEQQTLLNK
-1280 AYSEMKEKGELTVA
+1280 ALGEMQYNGELSSG
-1294 TVQKLIEQEP
+1294 TVQKLIEKYPEL
-1304 SLTKAI
+1304 SDKI
-1310 EIQDG
+1310 EVNNG
-1315 KIRINI
+1315 KLQLESQYLNETWQAQQQAARDKVKSQI
-1321 DSLQDLSAQYYDTAI
+1321 DETNDTI
-1336 ETAKEQK
+1336 KC
-1343 AQTDAVI
+1343 I
-1350 DNTKTR
+1350 KTR
-1356 IKAMQEEMTALG
+1356 IQAYMDE
-1368 KLIQKRID
+1368 
-1376 AGEDVDPNVLNQYKG
+1376 
-1391 YQRTQYELEKQGKQ
+1391 
-1405 AQATSD
+1405 AQAIKTMYSGV
-1411 DLAAQIDALEKL
+1411 DLSNAANAAAATGDVNRARQLGDMITRQQQEQTKNEKSL
-1423 QGQGLTYTPSS
+1423 QELQSILDNMNFTDLTPTKPSGYS
-1434 SEKSGSSSSKTDP
+1434 SGKKSGSGSKTDP

-1475 QKKGLEE
+1475 QKKGIEE
-1482 QKSGL
+1482 QKSAL
-1487 ELRKSEIELQKQ
+1487 ELDKSQVELQKQ

-1513 GIDDIIDLIKKMTK
+1513 GIDDIIELIKKMTK

-1545 DFKDALDDVKDTYDD
+1545 DFKDALGDVKDTYDD

-1578 QKKLEEGAKSI
+1578 QKKLEDGAKSI

-1598 IQYDDSADAQ
+1598 IQYDDSAEAQ

-1637 TDALDKTKDKVDD
+1637 TDALDKTKDKVDN

-1657 ILDASQDAIAD
+1657 ILDVSQDAIAD

-1674 DELESEGNL
+1674 DELESDGNL
-1683 YQAAVA
+1683 YKAAVA

-1739 GSTDIDT
+1739 GSADIDT
-1746 IRQYLGSQDT
+1746 VRQYLGSQDT
-1756 QLNASIKLDEQVIDG
+1756 QLNASIKLDEQTIDG
-1771 LDDQIDQI
+1771 LDNQIDKI
-1779 KLDMDKVD
+1779 KIDMDKVD
-1787 VQITQ
+1787 QQVTQ
-1792 FEQAISKVK
+1792 FEQAISQVK

-1816 ASDSSEQGAGGTG
+1816 SSDSSEQGAGGTG
-1829 NEYAYGLV
+1829 NEYAYGLL

-1856 GFVDA
+1856 GFIDA

-1876 TDLGEKSETAGEQV
+1876 TDLGEKSETT
-1890 EDSGDQT
+1890 GDQT
-1897 EDSGDKTEKA
+1897 EDSGDKAEMA
-1907 GDQADQTVQPL
+1907 GNQADKTAQPL

-1943 DASGSSGFN
+1943 STGGSSGFN
-1952 LGDIVTFFTG
+1952 FGDIAKFLMG
-1962 GDMSA
+1962 GDPSS
-1967 FVQKFATKAIT
+1967 FIQKFATKAIT

-2038 LNSASGV
+2038 LNSASSI

-2051 ASTPDVSNVKT
+2051 TSTPDVSNIKT
-2062 TNNSSISIDM
+2062 TNSSSINIDM

>member
-1 MFNIGIR
+1 
-8 VDADNFTT
+8 
-16 ETQAVVSDLQQTL
+16 
-29 NKNGITVPVSLN
+29 
-41 NATLKEMDQFI
+41 
-52 QSIGGSMKITKD
+52 
-64 ALTGFI
+64 
-70 ENISVN
+70 
-76 VPKANGQMLSL
+76 
-87 NQGVQAVTNTVT
+87 
-99 DLNGVS
+99 
-105 QQVFSHFET
+105 
-114 TDITTTM
+114 
-121 NGMNTSLERAKELQ
+121 
-135 NDIIKLY
+135 
-142 EQRVDLEHQMATA
+142 
-155 LVQGDSKQQ
+155 
-164 ASLQARLTK
+164 
-173 NETLDGMYREQL
+173 
-185 AYLQQQANAESIQIN
+185 
-200 LWDKINASVSQIDGN
+200 
-215 TAGWT
+215 
-220 RTLTQSGQDAIALAQ
+220 
-235 NLNQSKKVLNE
+235 
-246 FADTYKKAMS
+246 
-256 TDGTKGQ
+256 
-263 MLVQDLNNMKA
+263 
-274 QVDVVINA
+274 
-282 MENLGATVDSTGAH
+282 
-296 YQGNITAVQELC
+296 
-308 TEYNKITRQLQEF
+308 
-321 NAQKKD
+321 
-327 QQDDTQ
+327 
-333 KIEQTVQAY
+333 
-342 KAYRD
+342 
-347 QLDRINKLKKEN
+347 
-359 ATGVDMKAEQQ
+359 
-370 QLESLKT
+370 
-377 SYKQLEQA
+377 
-385 ILSNGDAVYK
+385 
-395 NTQYNRD
+395 
-402 KNQVTRDS
+402 
-410 IQAQKELN
+410 
-418 VTLQDNSLQSLIADT
+418 
-433 ITYTVSLQSLQQVIQ
+433 
-448 SVISET
+448 
-454 ISLNDSMTQ
+454 
-463 IRLVTQ
+463 
-469 DSAEN
+469 
-474 TKALMSEYSET
+474 
-485 AKQLGTTTDAVA
+485 
-497 SSAVE
+497 
-502 WLRQGNTVEE
+502 
-512 TGELVKASTTLSVI
+512 
-526 GAMDASDAT
+526 
-535 TALTA
+535 
-540 SLNGYNMEAQ
+540 MEA
-550 DAMKIVDQL
+550 L
-559 TTLDLKYA
+559 
-567 TSSGDIANA
+567 
-576 LSRVASSASAAGV
+576 
-589 PLERMEAIITVTA
+589 ITVTS

-612 GRAWNSVIQRINK
+612 GRAWNSILTRMNK
-625 ISAGKDV
+625 ISAGKDI
-632 SDTGKSLND
+632 SDTGIALND
-641 VDKALKTVGISLR
+641 VEKALKNVGIALR
-654 DDNGIIKA
+654 DENGIIKDSA
-662 SSDILDEVAAKWDT
+662 GLLDEIAEKWDT
-676 WNRNQQSQIATAI
+676 WNRNEQNQISTAV

-702 NDYKEVLEATTIA
+702 ADYKEVLEATTIA
-715 ENASGSATERMSIYT
+715 ENANGSATERMSIYT

-770 LNVVLNKIPVLSDA
+770 LNLLLNKIPVLSNV
-784 LKGFITVKSVNI
+784 LKGFITVKSINI
-796 LIGAIINAIKRLT
+796 LVGAVVNAIKRLV
-809 GTDGLEGLFDG
+809 GADGLAGLFDG
-820 FIKLKDTMAI
+820 FINLKDAMSI
-830 VKGAMNGVT
+830 VKGTMSGVT
-839 VETETMSVGSV
+839 VETEAMSVGSV

-869 IELFK
+869 LELFK

-932 AEQTARAVKTAQEA
+932 AEQTARAVKSAQEA

-980 KGTLTLADKAQK
+980 KGALTLADKAQK

-1009 EEIARLKNEA
+1009 EDIATLKNEA

-1024 QDMVDAQYGNDKS
+1024 QDMVDAKYGNDKS
-1037 ADEWGSNLKGI
+1037 ADEWGSSLTGI
-1048 SSRLYDSESA
+1048 SSRLYDTESA

-1072 SKQDLTITDESYNRQ
+1072 SKQDLTVTDESYSRQ
-1087 MKEQTS
+1087 MKEQTA

-1110 ELGDTSSDQYKKLQ
+1110 ELGDTSSEQYKKLQ
-1124 QLHEEIELV
+1124 QLREEIELV

-1143 LEKIIDTAGVE
+1143 LEKIIDTAGIE
-1154 DKLKKIITSGDEAGQ
+1154 DKLKKIITTGDEAGQ

-1204 NIDNLTQEIFNKFH
+1204 NIDNLAQEIFNKFH
-1218 QMFSDVSEDAKKI
+1218 QMFYDVSEDAKKI

-1260 LKQHLDTVE
+1260 LKQYLDTVQ
-1269 SASEKQEILNK
+1269 STSEKQEILNK

-1343 AQTDAVI
+1343 EQTDAVI

-1376 AGEDVDPNVLNQYKG
+1376 AGEDVDPNVLNQYRG

-1411 DLAAQIDALEKL
+1411 DLAEQIAALEKL
-1423 QGQGLTYTPSS
+1423 RGQGLTYTPPS
-1434 SEKSGSSSSKTDP
+1434 KNKGSGSTTKTDP

-1461 VQKQLELEKSKLEQ
+1461 VQKQLELEKSKLEE
-1475 QKKGLEE
+1475 QKKGLEQ

-1499 IKEQQLDII
+1499 QKEQQLDII

-1513 GIDDIIDLIKKMTK
+1513 GIDDIIELIKKMTK

-1578 QKKLEEGAKSI
+1578 QKKLEDGAKSI

-1637 TDALDKTKDKVDD
+1637 TDALDKTKDKVDN

-1674 DELESEGNL
+1674 DTLESEGNL

-1702 YNRLIDYNNKYG
+1702 YNRLIEYNNKYG

-1723 PWNEAIA
+1723 PWNEATA
-1730 AVEKYKEVA
+1730 AVEKYKEAA
-1739 GSTDIDT
+1739 GSADIDA
-1746 IRQYLGSQDT
+1746 IRQYLGTQDT
-1756 QLNASIKLDEQVIDG
+1756 QLNASIKLDEQTIDG
-1771 LDDQIDQI
+1771 LDNQIDQI
-1779 KLDMDKVD
+1779 KIDMDKVD
-1787 VQITQ
+1787 IQITQ
-1792 FEQAISKVK
+1792 FEQAISQVK

-1806 LEIDYKQTSN
+1806 LAINYNTTTN
-1816 ASDSSEQGAGGTG
+1816 ASDAKEQGADGTG
-1829 NEYAYGLV
+1829 SDYAYGLI
-1837 KGLLAEAGVD
+1837 KGLLQQAGVD
-1847 TSTLPDTYQ
+1847 TSALPDTYQ

-1861 LKATTD
+1861 LSQTTEAATGTKDALVDLTDQVDETTPEVEGLGDTSTD
-1867 AANDTAKAV
+1867 A
-1876 TDLGEKSETAGEQV
+1876 GSQIETSGNQAQGAGE
-1890 EDSGDQT
+1890 
-1897 EDSGDKTEKA
+1897 
-1907 GDQADQTVQPL
+1907 QADQTVQPL
-1918 TDLADSGQEAAT
+1918 TDVAQSGEQAAG
-1930 ALGEV
+1930 ALSGV
-1935 ATAAPAAA
+1935 ASAAS
-1943 DASGSSGFN
+1943 ASGDGTGATTSGF
-1952 LGDIVTFFTG
+1952 GDVLDFLIG
-1962 GDMSA
+1962 GDPKV

-1978 KYLPKLI
+1978 KYIPKLV
-1985 KAGASMVG
+1985 KAGVSMIG
-1993 KLHDGTDEVKKKD
+1993 KLHDGTDEVKKSN
-2006 SWLDR
+2006 SWLDK
-2011 MLGLGQDETARIL
+2011 MLGLGSDETARIL

-2029 VIPDYANDA
+2029 VIPDYANTA
-2038 LNSASGV
+2038 LQNSNG
-2045 SPIRSI
+2045 IDRSI
-2051 ASTPDVSNVKT
+2051 NVPNT
-2062 TNNSSISIDM
+2062 NGIHNNNNSLTIDM
-2072 GDMDFSGIDT
+2072 GDMDISGIDSAD
-2082 TELRNELESIKKDS
+2082 LRNELANIKKD
-2096 ANQVYSTLYKYVKVG
+2096 AADQVYSTLYRYIKVG
-2111 GYRNVKIR
+2111 GYRNVKNR
-2119 HS
+2119 YN

>member
-29 NKNGITVPVSLN
+29 NRNGITVPVNLN

-76 VPKANGQMLSL
+76 VPKANGQILSL
-87 NQGVQAVTNTVT
+87 NQGVQAVSNTVT
-99 DLNGVS
+99 NLNGVS

-135 NDIIKLY
+135 SDIIKLY

-173 NETLDGMYREQL
+173 NESLDGMYREQL
-185 AYLQQQANAESIQIN
+185 AYLQQQANAEGVQIN
-200 LWDKINASVSQIDGN
+200 LWDKINTMVSQIDGN

-235 NLNQSKKVLNE
+235 NLNQSKKVLND

-256 TDGTKGQ
+256 TDGSKGQ

-282 MENLGATVDSTGAH
+282 MTNLGATVDSTGAH
-296 YQGNITAVQELC
+296 YQGNITAVQDLC
-308 TEYNKITRQLQEF
+308 NEYNKITRQLQEF
-321 NAQKKD
+321 NAQKQD
-327 QQDDTQ
+327 QRNDTQ
-333 KIEQTVQAY
+333 MIEQTVQAY

-370 QLESLKT
+370 QLDALKT
-377 SYKQLEQA
+377 SYKNLEQG
-385 ILSNGDAVYK
+385 ILSNGEAVYK

-448 SVISET
+448 SIISET
-454 ISLNDSMTQ
+454 VSLNDSMTQ

-469 DSAEN
+469 GSSDD
-474 TKALMSEYSET
+474 TKALMSDYSEI
-485 AKQLGTTTDAVA
+485 AKQLGTTTSAVA
-497 SSAVE
+497 ESATE

-540 SLNGYNMEAQ
+540 SLNGYNMEAK

-641 VDKALKTVGISLR
+641 VEKALKTVGIALR

-715 ENASGSATERMSIYT
+715 ENANGSATERMSIYT
-730 ESLTGKI
+730 ESLTAKI

-746 LVNDLNLDSLIGT
+746 LVNDLNLDSLIGL

-770 LNVVLNKIPVLSDA
+770 LNILLNKIPVLSTA
-784 LKGFITVKSVNI
+784 LKSVITVKGINI
-796 LIGAIINAIKRLT
+796 LVGAVYSAIKRIK
-809 GTDGLEGLFDG
+809 GKDGISGLFDG
-820 FIKLKDTMAI
+820 FIKLKDAMTI
-830 VKGAMNGVT
+830 VKGTMNGVT
-839 VETETMSVGSV
+839 VATENMTIGSV
-850 KLANTITALI
+850 KLAGTIQMLI
-860 KVFEGAKQK
+860 GIFEQAKKK

-874 LMFVNAGGGVNGFV
+874 ILFVNGGSTIYAFQN
-888 TALYSILPAAVA
+888 ALYTLFPVTQIVTVGIIALTAA
-900 SLSPLTLVAAGVAA
+900 LTAGVI
-914 VTLAVVA
+914 
-921 GAAAWLKYNSY
+921 AWNKYNS
-932 AEQTARAVKTAQEA
+932 AEAKLDRAKSKFEEDKKSLDETNQKLDEV
-946 IDNAQAE
+946 NAKIKEIGDGTLSISDQKQ
-953 LDAANQ
+953 LDLLNKEKDTLEKIRATKQ
-959 DIEETNSKLSDL
+959 DIANDSEEEYNKQRKRQLDETYGSYTNSVDDAYSSKKL
-971 ASQIKAINE
+971 E
-980 KGTLTLADKAQK
+980 
-992 DALQEQLDTLTE
+992 DT
-1004 IKKTQ
+1004 
-1009 EEIARLKNEA
+1009 NWSG
-1019 LKKAQ
+1019 
-1024 QDMVDAQYGNDKS
+1024 GNDS
-1037 ADEWGSNLKGI
+1037 YYTIYDIQNSNIQQLLANSRILYEQKEKLI
-1048 SSRLYDSESA
+1048 S
-1058 SINQLVANI
+1058 Q
-1067 NYLNK
+1067 NK
-1072 SKQDLTITDESYNRQ
+1072 VETE
-1087 MKEQTS
+1087 E
-1093 ALNDRKLSILEQ
+1093 
-1105 IQTLA
+1105 
-1110 ELGDTSSDQYKKLQ
+1110 YKKL
-1124 QLHEEIELV
+1124 EEQEKQNNLAIQEQI
-1133 LDPSNYETIS
+1133 PSLLEVQSEYEN
-1143 LEKIIDTAGVE
+1143 LGGTASQTY
-1154 DKLKKIITSGDEAGQ
+1154 KNITSILQEA
-1169 KTAEN
+1169 
-1174 YAKSFAQKI
+1174 
-1183 LSDTTMKENWA
+1183 
-1194 KAMNIDVDDL
+1194 
-1204 NIDNLTQEIFNKFH
+1204 
-1218 QMFSDVSEDAKKI
+1218 
-1231 FDKEYGFGDNQVAD
+1231 
-1245 WSTQATAALI
+1245 
-1255 SQDEA
+1255 
-1260 LKQHLDTVE
+1260 
-1269 SASEKQEILNK
+1269 
-1280 AYSEMKEKGELTVA
+1280 
-1294 TVQKLIEQEP
+1294 
-1304 SLTKAI
+1304 
-1310 EIQDG
+1310 
-1315 KIRINI
+1315 
-1321 DSLQDLSAQYYDTAI
+1321 
-1336 ETAKEQK
+1336 K
-1343 AQTDAVI
+1343 AQTDPESWATINLSDLI
-1350 DNTKTR
+1350 DISGVVAKAQQAGDEGGKTLHASALKTAREIANDPDLLRLWSKQFGIDISTEEGFTKLVGIIQDELTSAYSDAASKADELNGAQISLNGALEDYNALQGEVDKDIKILNTAYKEMIQNKKLDAGTVSELISKYPQLIKYIQIQNGEITIETQYLKDACDARYDDAIAAQQSDRDKTEAAIEGAKTR
-1356 IKAMQEEMTALG
+1356 IKMYKAELEVLLKVYGLSLEQYESMDYSDIINQGIETLGGNSDIDKITQQIAEMNKVVADGESSLAAMDKALE
-1368 KLIQKRID
+1368 LLD
-1376 AGEDVDPNVLNQYKG
+1376 AG
-1391 YQRTQYELEKQGKQ
+1391 R
-1405 AQATSD
+1405 AS
-1411 DLAAQIDALEKL
+1411 
-1423 QGQGLTYTPSS
+1423 GLTDPTSS
-1434 SEKSGSSSSKTDP
+1434 KNKGGSSSKKDP
-1447 EKEAYELKKSEIEL
+1447 EKEAYELKKSEIEV

-1475 QKKGLEE
+1475 QKKGLEQ
-1482 QKSGL
+1482 QKSAL
-1487 ELRKSEIELQKQ
+1487 ELDKSHIELQKQ

-1513 GIDDIIDLIKKMTK
+1513 GIDNIIELIKKMTK
-1527 QDYENLKTKLT
+1527 QDYENLKTKLG
-1538 EVKDYIG
+1538 EIKDYIG

-1560 LVDDAK
+1560 IVDDAK

-1578 QKKLEEGAKSI
+1578 QKKLEDGAKSI

-1629 KDQAYDAA
+1629 KDQAYDTAI
-1637 TDALDKTKDKVDD
+1637 DALDKTKDKVDN

-1739 GSTDIDT
+1739 GSADIDT
-1746 IRQYLGSQDT
+1746 IRQYLGGQDT
-1756 QLNASIKLDEQVIDG
+1756 QLNASIKLDEQTIDN
-1771 LDDQIDQI
+1771 LDNQIDQV
-1779 KLDMDKVD
+1779 KMDMDKVD
-1787 VQITQ
+1787 QQVTQ
-1792 FEQAISKVK
+1792 FEQAISQVK

-1806 LEIDYKQTSN
+1806 LEINYRAASNTSD
-1816 ASDSSEQGAGGTG
+1816 AGEQGAGNTGTD
-1829 NEYAYGLV
+1829 YAYGLI
-1837 KGLLAEAGVD
+1837 KGLLQQAGVD
-1847 TSTLPDTYQ
+1847 TSALPATYQ

-1861 LKATTD
+1861 LSKTTEAATGTSD
-1867 AANDTAKAV
+1867 ALDNLT
-1876 TDLGEKSETAGEQV
+1876 
-1890 EDSGDQT
+1890 
-1897 EDSGDKTEKA
+1897 DKTEDATPEVEDLGDKSESA
-1907 GDQADQTVQPL
+1907 GNQADETVKPL
-1918 TDLADSGQEAAT
+1918 TNLADSGEQAAGALTGVANAAT
-1930 ALGEV
+1930 GSS
-1935 ATAAPAAA
+1935 
-1943 DASGSSGFN
+1943 SGSGFGN
-1952 LGDIVTFFTG
+1952 LLTFLTG
-1962 GDMSA
+1962 GDTDK
-1967 FVQKFATKAIT
+1967 FVQNFATKAIS

-1985 KAGASMVG
+1985 RAGIGMIG
-1993 KLHDGTDEVKKKD
+1993 KLHDGTDEVKKSN
-2006 SWLDR
+2006 SWLDK

-2038 LNSASGV
+2038 VQNMNSPV
-2045 SPIRSI
+2045 IRPTVT
-2051 ASTPDVSNVKT
+2051 APNTSNIKT
-2062 TNNSSISIDM
+2062 TNNSELNIDM
-2072 GDMDFSGIDT
+2072 GDLDISGIDT
-2082 TELRNELESIKKDS
+2082 TELRNELESIKKES
-2096 ANQVYSTLYKYVKVG
+2096 ANQVYSTLYRYIKVG
-2111 GYRNVKIR
+2111 GYRNVR
-2119 HS
+2119 NRYN

>member
-29 NKNGITVPVSLN
+29 NKNGITVPVNLN
-41 NATLKEMDQFI
+41 NATLKQMDEFI

-76 VPKANGQMLSL
+76 VPKANGQILSL
-87 NQGVQAVTNTVT
+87 NQGVQAVSNTVT
-99 DLNGVS
+99 NLNGVS

-135 NDIIKLY
+135 GDIIKLY

-173 NETLDGMYREQL
+173 NESLDGMYREQL
-185 AYLQQQANAESIQIN
+185 AYLQQQANAEGVQIN
-200 LWDKINASVSQIDGN
+200 LWDKINTTVSQIDDN

-235 NLNQSKKVLNE
+235 NLSQSKKVLND
-246 FADTYKKAMS
+246 FANTYKQAMS

-263 MLVQDLNNMKA
+263 MLADDLKNMKA

-282 MENLGATVDSTGAH
+282 MTNLGATVDSTGAH
-296 YQGNITAVQELC
+296 YQGNITAVQDLC
-308 TEYNKITRQLQEF
+308 NEYNKITRQLQEF
-321 NAQKKD
+321 NAQKQD
-327 QQDDTQ
+327 QQNDAQ
-333 KIEQTVQAY
+333 MIEQTVQAY

-359 ATGVDMKAEQQ
+359 ATGVDMRAEQQ
-370 QLESLKT
+370 QLDALKT
-377 SYKQLEQA
+377 SYKNLEQG
-385 ILSNGDAVYK
+385 ILSNGEAVYK

-454 ISLNDSMTQ
+454 VSLNDSMTQ

-469 DSAEN
+469 GSSDD
-474 TKALMSEYSET
+474 TKALMSEYSDI
-485 AKQLGTTTDAVA
+485 AKQLGTTTSAVA
-497 SSAVE
+497 ESATE

-512 TGELVKASTTLSVI
+512 TSELVKASTTLSVI

-540 SLNGYNMEAQ
+540 SLNGYKMEAS

-641 VDKALKTVGISLR
+641 VEKALKTVGIALR

-715 ENASGSATERMSIYT
+715 ENANGSATERMSIYT
-730 ESLTGKI
+730 ESLTAKI
-737 NTFKTTWTE
+737 NSFKTTWTE

-770 LNVVLNKIPVLSDA
+770 LNILLNKIPILSDV
-784 LKGFITVKSVNI
+784 LKGFITVQSINI
-796 LIGAIINAIKRLT
+796 LTGAVIKAMNRIAGPEGIKGLLT
-809 GTDGLEGLFDG
+809 GLVNLKDVMDNVALYAYSFGDE
-820 FIKLKDTMAI
+820 FIK
-830 VKGAMNGVT
+830 
-839 VETETMSVGSV
+839 
-850 KLANTITALI
+850 
-860 KVFEGAKQK
+860 
-869 IELFK
+869 
-874 LMFVNAGGGVNGFV
+874 AGGGVQGFV
-888 TALYSILPAAVA
+888 AALRYISPA
-900 SLSPLTLVAAGVAA
+900 SLAAIQPMTLVAA
-914 VTLAVVA
+914 AVVA
-921 GAAAWLKYNSY
+921 LTTALTAGIIAWNKYNS
-932 AEQTARAVKTAQEA
+932 AEAKLDRAKSK
-946 IDNAQAE
+946 
-953 LDAANQ
+953 LDS
-959 DIEETNSKLSDL
+959 DKESLEETGQKLDEINSKIDE
-971 ASQIKAINE
+971 I
-980 KGTLTLADKAQK
+980 DKSNMTISEQK
-992 DALQEQLDTLTE
+992 QLDLLN
-1004 IKKTQ
+1004 Q
-1009 EEIARLKNEA
+1009 EKEA
-1019 LKKAQ
+1019 LEKIRETKQGIVDDDEAAYNKQRKQ
-1024 QDMVDAQYGNDKS
+1024 QLDDIYGGYTNSVDDA
-1037 ADEWGSNLKGI
+1037 
-1048 SSRLYDSESA
+1048 
-1058 SINQLVANI
+1058 
-1067 NYLNK
+1067 
-1072 SKQDLTITDESYNRQ
+1072 YN
-1087 MKEQTS
+1087 S
-1093 ALNDRKLSILEQ
+1093 
-1105 IQTLA
+1105 
-1110 ELGDTSSDQYKKLQ
+1110 KKLQ
-1124 QLHEEIELV
+1124 DINWSGGNDNYYSTYDTENANIQELLANAKILYEQKEKLIQQGKVESQEYKDLEEQEKQNNLAIQEQIPSLIQVQSEYEELGGKANDTYKNITN
-1133 LDPSNYETIS
+1133 LILEAKQQTDPASWA
-1143 LEKIIDTAGVE
+1143 KINLADVIDTDGFIS
-1154 DKLKKIITSGDEAGQ
+1154 KLDATSSEAFNQ
-1169 KTAEN
+1169 IHAQALKTARE
-1174 YAKSFAQKI
+1174 I
-1183 LSDTTMKENWA
+1183 VDDPELSQEWSKHF
-1194 KAMNIDVDDL
+1194 NIDLSTEEGWKSLV
-1204 NIDNLTQEIFNKFH
+1204 NIIQNELTNAFNDATDSAHEFKSA
-1218 QMFSDVSEDAKKI
+1218 SDVFNDYI
-1231 FDKEYGFGDNQVAD
+1231 
-1245 WSTQATAALI
+1245 TI
-1255 SQDEA
+1255 
-1260 LKQHLDTVE
+1260 
-1269 SASEKQEILNK
+1269 ASDMEEQQTLLNK
-1280 AYSEMKEKGELTVA
+1280 ALGEMQYNGELSSG
-1294 TVQKLIEQEP
+1294 TVQKLIEKYPEL
-1304 SLTKAI
+1304 SDKI
-1310 EIQDG
+1310 EVNNG
-1315 KIRINI
+1315 KLQLESQYLNETWQAQQQAARDKVKSQI
-1321 DSLQDLSAQYYDTAI
+1321 DETNDTI
-1336 ETAKEQK
+1336 KC
-1343 AQTDAVI
+1343 I
-1350 DNTKTR
+1350 KTR
-1356 IKAMQEEMTALG
+1356 IQAYMDE
-1368 KLIQKRID
+1368 
-1376 AGEDVDPNVLNQYKG
+1376 
-1391 YQRTQYELEKQGKQ
+1391 
-1405 AQATSD
+1405 AQAIKTMYSGV
-1411 DLAAQIDALEKL
+1411 DLSNAANAAAASGDVKRARQLGDMITRQQQEQTKNEKSL
-1423 QGQGLTYTPSS
+1423 QELQSILDNMNFTDLTPTKPSGYS
-1434 SEKSGSSSSKTDP
+1434 SGKKSGSGSKTDP
-1447 EKEAYELKKSEIEL
+1447 EKEAYELKKSEIEV

-1475 QKKGLEE
+1475 QKKGLEQ
-1482 QKSGL
+1482 QKSAL
-1487 ELRKSEIELQKQ
+1487 ELDKSQIELQKQ

-1527 QDYENLKTKLT
+1527 QDYENLKTKLG

-1578 QKKLEEGAKSI
+1578 QKKLEDGAKSI

-1629 KDQAYDAA
+1629 KDQAYDTA
-1637 TDALDKTKDKVDD
+1637 TDALDKTKDKVDN

-1657 ILDASQDAIAD
+1657 ILDASQDAISD

-1702 YNRLIDYNNKYG
+1702 YNRLIEYNNKYG

-1739 GSTDIDT
+1739 GSANIDT
-1746 IRQYLGSQDT
+1746 VRQYLGTQDA
-1756 QLNASIKLDEQVIDG
+1756 QLNASIKLDEQTIDG
-1771 LDDQIDQI
+1771 LDNQIDQI
-1779 KLDMDKVD
+1779 KMDMDKVD
-1787 VQITQ
+1787 QQVTQ
-1792 FEQAISKVK
+1792 FEQAISQVK

-1806 LEIDYKQTSN
+1806 LEINYNAASNTSD
-1816 ASDSSEQGAGGTG
+1816 AGEQGADGTG
-1829 NEYAYGLV
+1829 NDYAYGLI
-1837 KGLLAEAGVD
+1837 KGLLQQAGVD
-1847 TSTLPDTYQ
+1847 TSTLPATYQ

-1861 LKATTD
+1861 LSQTTEAATGTKDALVDLKDQVDETTPEVEGLGDTSTD
-1867 AANDTAKAV
+1867 AGSQIEISGDQAQD
-1876 TDLGEKSETAGEQV
+1876 AGEQ
-1890 EDSGDQT
+1890 
-1897 EDSGDKTEKA
+1897 
-1907 GDQADQTVQPL
+1907 ADATVQPL
-1918 TDLADSGQEAAT
+1918 TD
-1930 ALGEV
+1930 V
-1935 ATAAPAAA
+1935 ATSGEQAAGALSNVAYS
-1943 DASGSSGFN
+1943 ASTSGDGTGSSGSGFGN
-1952 LGDIVTFFTG
+1952 LLTFLTG
-1962 GDMSA
+1962 GDTDK
-1967 FVQKFATKAIT
+1967 FVQNFATKAIS

-1985 KAGASMVG
+1985 KAGVSMIG
-1993 KLHDGTDEVKKKD
+1993 KLHDGTDEVKKSN
-2006 SWLDR
+2006 SWLDK

-2038 LNSASGV
+2038 VQNMDSSA
-2045 SPIRSI
+2045 IRPTVT
-2051 ASTPDVSNVKT
+2051 APNTSNVRT
-2062 TNNSSISIDM
+2062 TNNSELNIDM
-2072 GDMDFSGIDT
+2072 GDLDISGIDT
-2082 TELRNELESIKKDS
+2082 TELRNELANIKRES
-2096 ANQVYSTLYKYVKVG
+2096 ANQVYSTLYRYIKVG
-2111 GYRNVKIR
+2111 GYRNVR
-2119 HS
+2119 SRYN

>member
-76 VPKANGQMLSL
+76 VPKANGQILSL

-121 NGMNTSLERAKELQ
+121 NGMNTSLQAIKKIQDEIVKKAQERI
-135 NDIIKLY
+135 N
-142 EQRVDLEHQMATA
+142 LENQLADA
-155 LVQGDSKQQ
+155 LVSGDTKEQ
-164 ASLQARLTK
+164 ASLLKKIDRTQYLENMQRDQLS
-173 NETLDGMYREQL
+173 MY
-185 AYLQQQANAESIQIN
+185 QQQANALGMQVNYFDTVNNKVTEAE
-200 LWDKINASVSQIDGN
+200 NAQSQWVQWTIKN
-215 TAGWT
+215 STAAQDLAKNIGQSKD
-220 RTLTQSGQDAIALAQ
+220 TLTQFFNIYQ
-235 NLNQSKKVLNE
+235 
-246 FADTYKKAMS
+246 KAMS
-256 TDGTKGQ
+256 ANGGSYQQ
-263 MLVQDLNNMKA
+263 MLNEDLQNMKPA
-274 QVDVVINA
+274 IDQVMQS
-282 MENLGATVDSTGAH
+282 MENLGATFDSAGAH
-296 YQGNITAVQELC
+296 YSGLNSGMQELV
-308 TEYNKITRQLQEF
+308 ELFNKLKRATDEF
-321 NAQKKD
+321 NARRQD
-327 QQDDTQ
+327 QSDDAQ

-370 QLESLKT
+370 QLDSLKT
-377 SYKQLEQA
+377 TYKQLEQQ
-385 ILSNGDAVYK
+385 ILSNGEAVYK

-418 VTLQDNSLQSLIADT
+418 VTLQDNSLQDLIADT

-469 DSAEN
+469 GSSES
-474 TKALMSEYSET
+474 TKALMSDYSEI
-485 AKQLGTTTDAVA
+485 AKQLGTTTSAVA
-497 SSAVE
+497 DSAVE
-502 WLRQGNTVEE
+502 WLRQGNTIEE
-512 TGELVKASTTLSVI
+512 TSELVKASTTLSVI

-540 SLNGYNMEAQ
+540 SLNGYKMEAS

-641 VDKALKTVGISLR
+641 VEKALKTVGIALR

-737 NTFKTTWTE
+737 NTFKTAWTE
-746 LVNDLNLDSLIGT
+746 LVNDLNLDQIIGQ
-759 VVDLGTKLLEI
+759 VIDVGTKVLEI
-770 LNVVLNKIPVLSDA
+770 LNILLNKIPLLSDA
-784 LKGFITVKSVNI
+784 FKGVVIVQSINI
-796 LIGAIINAIKRLT
+796 LAGAVIKAMNRIAGPEGIKGLLT
-809 GTDGLEGLFDG
+809 GLVNLKDVMDNVALYAYSFGDE
-820 FIKLKDTMAI
+820 FIK
-830 VKGAMNGVT
+830 
-839 VETETMSVGSV
+839 
-850 KLANTITALI
+850 
-860 KVFEGAKQK
+860 
-869 IELFK
+869 
-874 LMFVNAGGGVNGFV
+874 AGGGVQGFV
-888 TALYSILPAAVA
+888 AALRYISPA
-900 SLSPLTLVAAGVAA
+900 SLAAIQPMTLVAA
-914 VTLAVVA
+914 AVVA
-921 GAAAWLKYNSY
+921 LTTALTAGIIAWNKYNS
-932 AEQTARAVKTAQEA
+932 AEAKLDRAKSK
-946 IDNAQAE
+946 
-953 LDAANQ
+953 LDS
-959 DIEETNSKLSDL
+959 DKESLEETGQKLDEINSKIDE
-971 ASQIKAINE
+971 I
-980 KGTLTLADKAQK
+980 DKSNMTISEQK
-992 DALQEQLDTLTE
+992 QLDLLN
-1004 IKKTQ
+1004 Q
-1009 EEIARLKNEA
+1009 EKEA
-1019 LKKAQ
+1019 LEKIRETKQGIVDDDEAAYNKQRKQ
-1024 QDMVDAQYGNDKS
+1024 QLDDTYGGYTNSVDDA
-1037 ADEWGSNLKGI
+1037 
-1048 SSRLYDSESA
+1048 
-1058 SINQLVANI
+1058 
-1067 NYLNK
+1067 
-1072 SKQDLTITDESYNRQ
+1072 YN
-1087 MKEQTS
+1087 S
-1093 ALNDRKLSILEQ
+1093 
-1105 IQTLA
+1105 
-1110 ELGDTSSDQYKKLQ
+1110 KKLQ
-1124 QLHEEIELV
+1124 DTNWSGGNDNYYSTYDIANANIQEL
-1133 LDPSNYETIS
+1133 LAN
-1143 LEKIIDTAGVE
+1143 A
-1154 DKLKKIITSGDEAGQ
+1154 
-1169 KTAEN
+1169 
-1174 YAKSFAQKI
+1174 KI
-1183 LSDTTMKENWA
+1183 LYEQKEKLIQQGKVESQEYKDLEEQEKQNNLAIQEQIPSLIQVQSEYEELGGKANDTYKNITNLILEAKQQTDPANWA
-1194 KAMNIDVDDL
+1194 KISLADVIDTDGFISKLDATSSEAFNQIHVQALKTAREIVNDPELSQEWSKHFNIDLSTEEGWESLV
-1204 NIDNLTQEIFNKFH
+1204 NIIQNELTNAFNDATDSAHEFKST
-1218 QMFSDVSEDAKKI
+1218 SDVFNDYLTI
-1231 FDKEYGFGDNQVAD
+1231 
-1245 WSTQATAALI
+1245 
-1255 SQDEA
+1255 
-1260 LKQHLDTVE
+1260 
-1269 SASEKQEILNK
+1269 ASDMEEQQTLLNK
-1280 AYSEMKEKGELTVA
+1280 ALGEMQYNGELSSG
-1294 TVQKLIEQEP
+1294 TVQKLIEKYPEL
-1304 SLTKAI
+1304 SDKI
-1310 EIQDG
+1310 EVNNG
-1315 KIRINI
+1315 KLQLESQYLNETWQAQQQAARDKVKSQI
-1321 DSLQDLSAQYYDTAI
+1321 DETNDTI
-1336 ETAKEQK
+1336 KC
-1343 AQTDAVI
+1343 I
-1350 DNTKTR
+1350 KTR
-1356 IKAMQEEMTALG
+1356 IQAYMDE
-1368 KLIQKRID
+1368 
-1376 AGEDVDPNVLNQYKG
+1376 
-1391 YQRTQYELEKQGKQ
+1391 
-1405 AQATSD
+1405 AQAIKTMYSGV
-1411 DLAAQIDALEKL
+1411 DLSNDANAAAASGDVKRAKQLGDMITRQQQEQTKN
-1423 QGQGLTYTPSS
+1423 
-1434 SEKSGSSSSKTDP
+1434 EKSLQELQSILDNMNFTDLTPTKPSGTSTKKSGPSSSSKTDP

-1475 QKKGLEE
+1475 QKKGIEE
-1482 QKSGL
+1482 QKSAL
-1487 ELRKSEIELQKQ
+1487 ELDKSQIELQKQ

-1513 GIDDIIDLIKKMTK
+1513 GIDDIIELIKKMTK

-1545 DFKDALDDVKDTYDD
+1545 DFKDALGDVKDTYDD

-1578 QKKLEEGAKSI
+1578 QKKLEDGAKSI

-1637 TDALDKTKDKVDD
+1637 TDALDKTKDKVDN

-1674 DELESEGNL
+1674 DELESDGNL
-1683 YQAAVA
+1683 YKAAVA

-1739 GSTDIDT
+1739 GSADIDT
-1746 IRQYLGSQDT
+1746 VRQYLGSQDT
-1756 QLNASIKLDEQVIDG
+1756 QLNASIKLDEQTIDG
-1771 LDDQIDQI
+1771 LDNQIDKI
-1779 KLDMDKVD
+1779 KIDMDKVD
-1787 VQITQ
+1787 QQVAQ
-1792 FEQAISKVK
+1792 FEQAISQVK

-1816 ASDSSEQGAGGTG
+1816 SSDSSEQGAGGTG
-1829 NEYAYGLV
+1829 NEYAYGLL

-1847 TSTLPDTYQ
+1847 TSTLPNSYQ
-1856 GFVDA
+1856 GFIDA

-1876 TDLGEKSETAGEQV
+1876 TDLGEKSETT
-1890 EDSGDQT
+1890 SDQT
-1897 EDSGDKTEKA
+1897 EDSGDKAETA
-1907 GDQADQTVQPL
+1907 GDQADKTAQPL

-1943 DASGSSGFN
+1943 STGGSSGFN
-1952 LGDIVTFFTG
+1952 FGDIAKFLMG
-1962 GDMSA
+1962 GDPSS
-1967 FVQKFATKAIT
+1967 FIQKFATKAIT

-1993 KLHDGTDEVKKKD
+1993 KLHNGTDEVKKKD

-2038 LNSASGV
+2038 LNGASSI

-2051 ASTPDVSNVKT
+2051 TSAPDVSNIKT
-2062 TNNSSISIDM
+2062 TNSSSINIDM

>member
-29 NKNGITVPVSLN
+29 NRNGITVPVNLN

-76 VPKANGQMLSL
+76 VPKANGQILSL
-87 NQGVQAVTNTVT
+87 NQGVQAVSNTVT
-99 DLNGVS
+99 NLNGVS

-135 NDIIKLY
+135 SDIIKLY

-173 NETLDGMYREQL
+173 NESLDGMYREQL
-185 AYLQQQANAESIQIN
+185 AYLQQQANAEGVQIN
-200 LWDKINASVSQIDGN
+200 LWDKINTTVSQIDGN

-235 NLNQSKKVLNE
+235 NLNQSKKVLND

-256 TDGTKGQ
+256 TDGSKGQ

-282 MENLGATVDSTGAH
+282 MTNLGATVDSTGAH
-296 YQGNITAVQELC
+296 YQGNITAVQDLC
-308 TEYNKITRQLQEF
+308 NEYNKITRQLQEF
-321 NAQKKD
+321 NAQKQD
-327 QQDDTQ
+327 QRNDAQM
-333 KIEQTVQAY
+333 IEQTVQAY

-359 ATGVDMKAEQQ
+359 ATGVDMRAEQQ
-370 QLESLKT
+370 QLDALKT
-377 SYKQLEQA
+377 SYKNLEQG
-385 ILSNGDAVYK
+385 ILSNGEAVYK

-448 SVISET
+448 SIISET
-454 ISLNDSMTQ
+454 VSLNDSMTQ

-469 DSAEN
+469 GSSDD
-474 TKALMSEYSET
+474 TKALMSDYSEI
-485 AKQLGTTTDAVA
+485 AKQLGTTTSAVA
-497 SSAVE
+497 ESATE

-540 SLNGYNMEAQ
+540 SLNGYNMEAK

-641 VDKALKTVGISLR
+641 VEKALKTVGIALR

-715 ENASGSATERMSIYT
+715 ENANGSATERMSIYT
-730 ESLTGKI
+730 ESLTAKI
-737 NTFKTTWTE
+737 NSFKTTWTE

-770 LNVVLNKIPVLSDA
+770 LNILLNKIPVLSTA
-784 LKGFITVKSVNI
+784 LKGIITVQGVNI
-796 LIGAIINAIKRLT
+796 LAGAIIKALNRIAGPEGIS
-809 GTDGLEGLFDG
+809 GLLNGLVS
-820 FIKLKDTMAI
+820 LKDTIPRVITLLRNIFGETAAFASLLR
-830 VKGAMNGVT
+830 GEFVT
-839 VETETMSVGSV
+839 ASV
-850 KLANTITALI
+850 A
-860 KVFEGAKQK
+860 
-869 IELFK
+869 
-874 LMFVNAGGGVNGFV
+874 AGGGLAGISAGLQAVGAGIV
-888 TALYSILPAAVA
+888 TLLGPVGLLIAGLTALG
-900 SLSPLTLVAAGVAA
+900 AAGY
-914 VTLAVVA
+914 
-921 GAAAWLKYNSY
+921 AAWKLVIQPNTLDGK
-932 AEQTARAVKTAQEA
+932 
-946 IDNAQAE
+946 
-953 LDAANQ
+953 LDAANKKVQ
-959 DIEETNSKLSDL
+959 ETQKELSDTESKISEIQSKIDEITSNDKISE
-971 ASQIKAINE
+971 AEQT
-980 KGTLTLADKAQK
+980 TLDLLND
-992 DALQEQLDTLTE
+992 QLDAYESIKEAKQEAADAAEAEANKLKVQQLDNKYSGVSSLEGAKSGYDSALGQDWTDVDKVQEASAAQLIEALNRVKEARQDLDKTDANYADDLEQLTE
-1004 IKKTQ
+1004 IET
-1009 EEIARLKNEA
+1009 AATNA
-1019 LKKAQ
+1019 LKEKLPEILEDKQLMEEYGDTTSNVYSEISEQAEQAQ
-1024 QDMVDAQYGNDKS
+1024 A
-1037 ADEWGSNLKGI
+1037 
-1048 SSRLYDSESA
+1048 
-1058 SINQLVANI
+1058 
-1067 NYLNK
+1067 
-1072 SKQDLTITDESYNRQ
+1072 
-1087 MKEQTS
+1087 
-1093 ALNDRKLSILEQ
+1093 ALNPSKWAKIN
-1105 IQTLA
+1105 LA
-1110 ELGDTSSDQYKKLQ
+1110 ELIDIDGIVAKAQEAGEAGGKVLHTQALKAAREVANDSELSKLWADQFN
-1124 QLHEEIELV
+1124 I
-1133 LDPSNYETIS
+1133 DPSTEEGFTK
-1143 LEKIIDTAGVE
+1143 LVGV
-1154 DKLKKIITSGDEAGQ
+1154 IQ
-1169 KTAEN
+1169 
-1174 YAKSFAQKI
+1174 
-1183 LSDTTMKENWA
+1183 
-1194 KAMNIDVDDL
+1194 
-1204 NIDNLTQEIFNKFH
+1204 
-1218 QMFSDVSEDAKKI
+1218 
-1231 FDKEYGFGDNQVAD
+1231 
-1245 WSTQATAALI
+1245 
-1255 SQDEA
+1255 
-1260 LKQHLDTVE
+1260 
-1269 SASEKQEILNK
+1269 
-1280 AYSEMKEKGELTVA
+1280 GELTNAYSDAASKADELNGAQISLNGALEDYNTLQGEVDKDIKILNTA
-1294 TVQKLIEQEP
+1294 YKEMIQNKKLDAGTVSELISKYPQLIKYIQIQNGEITIETQYLKDACDARYDDAIAAQQSERDK
-1304 SLTKAI
+1304 TEAAI
-1310 EIQDG
+1310 EG
-1315 KIRINI
+1315 
-1321 DSLQDLSAQYYDTAI
+1321 A
-1336 ETAKEQK
+1336 
-1343 AQTDAVI
+1343 
-1350 DNTKTR
+1350 KTR
-1356 IKAMQEEMTALG
+1356 IKMYKAELEVLLKVYGLSLEQYESMDYSDIINQGIETLGGNSDIDKITQQIAEMNKVVADGESSLAAMDKALE
-1368 KLIQKRID
+1368 LLD
-1376 AGEDVDPNVLNQYKG
+1376 AG
-1391 YQRTQYELEKQGKQ
+1391 R
-1405 AQATSD
+1405 AS
-1411 DLAAQIDALEKL
+1411 
-1423 QGQGLTYTPSS
+1423 GLTDPTSS
-1434 SEKSGSSSSKTDP
+1434 KNKGGSGSKKDP
-1447 EKEAYELKKSEIEL
+1447 EKEAYELKKSEIEV

-1475 QKKGLEE
+1475 QKKGLEQ
-1482 QKSGL
+1482 QKSAL
-1487 ELRKSEIELQKQ
+1487 ELDKSHIELQKQ

-1513 GIDDIIDLIKKMTK
+1513 GIDDIIELIKKMTK
-1527 QDYENLKTKLT
+1527 QDYENLKTKLG

-1560 LVDDAK
+1560 IVDDAK

-1578 QKKLEEGAKSI
+1578 QKKLEDGAKSI

-1629 KDQAYDAA
+1629 KDQAYDTAI
-1637 TDALDKTKDKVDD
+1637 DALDKTKDKVDN

-1739 GSTDIDT
+1739 GSADIDT
-1746 IRQYLGSQDT
+1746 IRQYLGGQDT
-1756 QLNASIKLDEQVIDG
+1756 QLNASIKLDEQTIDN
-1771 LDDQIDQI
+1771 LDNQIDQV
-1779 KLDMDKVD
+1779 KMDMDKVD
-1787 VQITQ
+1787 QQVTQ
-1792 FEQAISKVK
+1792 FKQAISQVK

-1806 LEIDYKQTSN
+1806 LEINYRAVSNTSD
-1816 ASDSSEQGAGGTG
+1816 AGEQGAGNTGTD
-1829 NEYAYGLV
+1829 YAYGLI
-1837 KGLLAEAGVD
+1837 KGLLQQAGVD
-1847 TSTLPDTYQ
+1847 TSALPATYQ

-1861 LKATTD
+1861 LSKTTEAAIGTSD
-1867 AANDTAKAV
+1867 ALDNLT
-1876 TDLGEKSETAGEQV
+1876 
-1890 EDSGDQT
+1890 
-1897 EDSGDKTEKA
+1897 DKTEDATPEVEDLGDKSESA
-1907 GDQADQTVQPL
+1907 GNQADETVKPL
-1918 TDLADSGQEAAT
+1918 TNLADSGEQAAGALTGVANAAT
-1930 ALGEV
+1930 GSS
-1935 ATAAPAAA
+1935 
-1943 DASGSSGFN
+1943 SGSGFGN
-1952 LGDIVTFFTG
+1952 LLTFLTG
-1962 GDMSA
+1962 GDTDK
-1967 FVQKFATKAIT
+1967 FVQNFATKAIS

-1985 KAGASMVG
+1985 RAGIGMIG
-1993 KLHDGTDEVKKKD
+1993 KLHDGTDEVKKSN
-2006 SWLDR
+2006 SWLDK

-2038 LNSASGV
+2038 VQNMNSPV
-2045 SPIRSI
+2045 IRPPVT
-2051 ASTPDVSNVKT
+2051 APNTSNIKT
-2062 TNNSSISIDM
+2062 TNNSELNIDM
-2072 GDMDFSGIDT
+2072 GDLDISGIDT
-2082 TELRNELESIKKDS
+2082 TELRNELESIKKES
-2096 ANQVYSTLYKYVKVG
+2096 ANQVYSTLYRYIKVG
-2111 GYRNVKIR
+2111 GYRNVR
-2119 HS
+2119 NRYN

>member
-29 NKNGITVPVSLN
+29 NRNGITVPVNLN

-76 VPKANGQMLSL
+76 VPKANGQILSL

-135 NDIIKLY
+135 SDIIKLY

-173 NETLDGMYREQL
+173 NESLDGMYREQL
-185 AYLQQQANAESIQIN
+185 AYLQQQANGEGVQIN
-200 LWDKINASVSQIDGN
+200 LWDKINTTVSQIDGN

-235 NLNQSKKVLNE
+235 NLNQSKKVLND

-256 TDGTKGQ
+256 TDGSKGQ

-282 MENLGATVDSTGAH
+282 MTNLGATVDSTGAH
-296 YQGNITAVQELC
+296 YQGNITAVQDIC
-308 TEYNKITRQLQEF
+308 NEYNKITRQLQEF
-321 NAQKKD
+321 NAQKQD
-327 QQDDTQ
+327 QRNDSQM
-333 KIEQTVQAY
+333 IEQTVQAY

-359 ATGVDMKAEQQ
+359 ATGVDMRAEQQ
-370 QLESLKT
+370 QLDALKT
-377 SYKQLEQA
+377 SYKNLEQG
-385 ILSNGDAVYK
+385 ILSNGEAVYK

-418 VTLQDNSLQSLIADT
+418 VTLQDNSLQDLIADT
-433 ITYTVSLQSLQQVIQ
+433 IMYKLSLQSLLQVIQ

-474 TKALMSEYSET
+474 TKALMSDYSEI
-485 AKQLGTTTDAVA
+485 AKQLGTTTSAVA
-497 SSAVE
+497 DSAVE

-512 TGELVKASTTLSVI
+512 TSELVKASTTLSVI

-540 SLNGYNMEAQ
+540 SLNGYNMEAK

-641 VDKALKTVGISLR
+641 VDKALKKVGISLR
-654 DDNGIIKA
+654 DDNGIIKS
-662 SSDILDEVAAKWDT
+662 SSDILDEVAAKWET
-676 WNRNQQSQIATAI
+676 WNRNEQSQIATAI

-737 NTFKTTWTE
+737 NTFKTAWTE

-770 LNVVLNKIPVLSDA
+770 LNILLNKIPVLSTA
-784 LKGFITVKSVNI
+784 LKGIITVQGVNI
-796 LIGAIINAIKRLT
+796 LAGAIIKALNRIAGPEGISGVLN
-809 GTDGLEGLFDG
+809 GLVS
-820 FIKLKDTMAI
+820 LKDTVPRVITLLRNIFGETAAFASLLR
-830 VKGAMNGVT
+830 GEFVT
-839 VETETMSVGSV
+839 ASV
-850 KLANTITALI
+850 A
-860 KVFEGAKQK
+860 
-869 IELFK
+869 
-874 LMFVNAGGGVNGFV
+874 AGGGLAGISAGLQAVGAGIV
-888 TALYSILPAAVA
+888 TLLGPVGLLIAGLTALG
-900 SLSPLTLVAAGVAA
+900 AAGY
-914 VTLAVVA
+914 
-921 GAAAWLKYNSY
+921 AAWKLVIQPNTLEGK
-932 AEQTARAVKTAQEA
+932 
-946 IDNAQAE
+946 
-953 LDAANQ
+953 LDAANKKVQ
-959 DIEETNSKLSDL
+959 ETQKELSDTESKISEIQSKIDEITSNDKISEAEQTTL
-971 ASQIKAINE
+971 DLLNDQLDAYESIKEAKQE
-980 KGTLTLADKAQK
+980 AADAAEAEANKLKAQ
-992 DALQEQLDTLTE
+992 QLDNKYSGVSSLEGAKSGYDSALGQDWTDVDKVQEASAAQLIEVLNRVKEARQDLDKTDANYADDLEQLTE
-1004 IKKTQ
+1004 IET
-1009 EEIARLKNEA
+1009 AATNA
-1019 LKKAQ
+1019 LKEKLPEILEDKQLMEEYGDTTSNVYSEVSEQAEQAQ
-1024 QDMVDAQYGNDKS
+1024 A
-1037 ADEWGSNLKGI
+1037 
-1048 SSRLYDSESA
+1048 
-1058 SINQLVANI
+1058 
-1067 NYLNK
+1067 
-1072 SKQDLTITDESYNRQ
+1072 
-1087 MKEQTS
+1087 
-1093 ALNDRKLSILEQ
+1093 ALNPSKWARIN
-1105 IQTLA
+1105 LA
-1110 ELGDTSSDQYKKLQ
+1110 ELIDIDGVVAKAQEAGEEGGKALHTQALKTAREIANDSELSKLWADQFN
-1124 QLHEEIELV
+1124 I
-1133 LDPSNYETIS
+1133 DPSTEEGFTR
-1143 LEKIIDTAGVE
+1143 LVGV
-1154 DKLKKIITSGDEAGQ
+1154 IQGD
-1169 KTAEN
+1169 
-1174 YAKSFAQKI
+1174 
-1183 LSDTTMKENWA
+1183 
-1194 KAMNIDVDDL
+1194 
-1204 NIDNLTQEIFNKFH
+1204 LT
-1218 QMFSDVSEDAKKI
+1218 D
-1231 FDKEYGFGDNQVAD
+1231 
-1245 WSTQATAALI
+1245 
-1255 SQDEA
+1255 
-1260 LKQHLDTVE
+1260 
-1269 SASEKQEILNK
+1269 
-1280 AYSEMKEKGELTVA
+1280 AYSEAASKADELNGAQTSLNGALEDYNTLQGEVDKDIKILNTAYKEMIQNKKLDAGTVSELISKYP
-1294 TVQKLIEQEP
+1294 Q
-1304 SLTKAI
+1304 LTKYIQIQNGEITIGTQYLKDACDARYDDAIAAQQSERDKTEAAI
-1310 EIQDG
+1310 EG
-1315 KIRINI
+1315 AR
-1321 DSLQDLSAQYYDTAI
+1321 
-1336 ETAKEQK
+1336 
-1343 AQTDAVI
+1343 
-1350 DNTKTR
+1350 TR
-1356 IKAMQEEMTALG
+1356 IKMYKAELE
-1368 KLIQKRID
+1368 
-1376 AGEDVDPNVLNQYKG
+1376 VLLRVYG
-1391 YQRTQYELEKQGKQ
+1391 LSLEQYESMDYSDIINQGIETLGGNSNIDKITQ
-1405 AQATSD
+1405 QIAEMNKVVADGESS
-1411 DLAAQIDALEKL
+1411 LAAMDKALELLGAGKAS
-1423 QGQGLTYTPSS
+1423 GLTDPKSS
-1434 SEKSGSSSSKTDP
+1434 KKKSGSSGSKKDP
-1447 EKEAYELKKSEIEL
+1447 EKEAYELKKSEIEV

-1475 QKKGLEE
+1475 QKKGLEQ
-1482 QKSGL
+1482 QKSAL
-1487 ELRKSEIELQKQ
+1487 ELDKSQIELQKQ
-1499 IKEQQLDII
+1499 AKKQQLDII

-1513 GIDDIIDLIKKMTK
+1513 GIDDIIKLIKKMTK
-1527 QDYENLKTKLT
+1527 QDYENLKTKLG
-1538 EVKDYIG
+1538 EIKDYIG

-1560 LVDDAK
+1560 IVDDAK

-1578 QKKLEEGAKSI
+1578 QKKLEDGAKSI

-1629 KDQAYDAA
+1629 KDQAYDTAI
-1637 TDALDKTKDKVDD
+1637 DALDKTKDKVDN

-1683 YQAAVA
+1683 YKAAVA

-1730 AVEKYKEVA
+1730 AVEKYNEVA
-1739 GSTDIDT
+1739 GSANIDT

-1756 QLNASIKLDEQVIDG
+1756 QLNASIKLDEQTIDN
-1771 LDDQIDQI
+1771 LDNQIDQV
-1779 KLDMDKVD
+1779 KMDMDKVD
-1787 VQITQ
+1787 QQVTQ
-1792 FEQAISKVK
+1792 FEQAISQVK

-1806 LEIDYKQTSN
+1806 LEINYRAASNTSD
-1816 ASDSSEQGAGGTG
+1816 AGEQGAGNTGTD
-1829 NEYAYGLV
+1829 YAYGLI
-1837 KGLLAEAGVD
+1837 KGLLQQAGVD
-1847 TSTLPDTYQ
+1847 TSALPATYQ

-1861 LKATTD
+1861 LSKTTEAATGTSD
-1867 AANDTAKAV
+1867 ALDNLT
-1876 TDLGEKSETAGEQV
+1876 
-1890 EDSGDQT
+1890 
-1897 EDSGDKTEKA
+1897 DKTEDATPEVEDLGDKSESA
-1907 GDQADQTVQPL
+1907 GNQTDETVEPL
-1918 TDLADSGQEAAT
+1918 KDLADSGEQAAG
-1930 ALGEV
+1930 ALSGV
-1935 ATAAPAAA
+1935 ANA
-1943 DASGSSGFN
+1943 ASGSSSGSGFGN
-1952 LGDIVTFFTG
+1952 LLTFLTG
-1962 GDMSA
+1962 GDTDK
-1967 FVQKFATKAIT
+1967 FVQNFATKAIS

-1985 KAGASMVG
+1985 KAGIGMIG
-1993 KLHDGTDEVKKKD
+1993 KLHDGTDEVKKSN
-2006 SWLDR
+2006 SWLDK
-2011 MLGLGQDETARIL
+2011 MLGLGKGETARIL

-2038 LNSASGV
+2038 VQNMNSPV
-2045 SPIRSI
+2045 IRPTVT
-2051 ASTPDVSNVKT
+2051 APNTSNIKT
-2062 TNNSSISIDM
+2062 TNNSELNIDM
-2072 GDMDFSGIDT
+2072 GDLDISGIDT
-2082 TELRNELESIKKDS
+2082 TELRNELESIKKES
-2096 ANQVYSTLYKYVKVG
+2096 ANQVYSTLYRYIKVG
-2111 GYRNVKIR
+2111 GYRNVRNKYN
-2119 HS
+2119 